1 MMTFAPILRLLALL
15 TGLALSPALA
25 YDAKEISAL
34 RDAQA
39 LADQKDWAAAM
50 ARAQGAGAVG
60 ADVIEWQRLR
70 AGEGLLG
77 DYEAFLARRPDWP
90 GLPYLKAA
98 GEVAVAQ
105 STDPDRVLQ
114 YFGQEAPAKA
124 AGLLALTAA
133 LEAKGRHA
141 DAVEAATQG
150 WTKLK
155 FNAEEQAQLLASYGP
170 DLRVAHE
177 LRLDRILW
185 DGTRADEG
193 ARMLALVGPDWA
205 ALGKARLALRGDK
218 AGASGLVNAV
228 PKALKDDPGLAYD
241 RFLYRMR
248 HDNYSDAAD
257 LILDRSTSAKRLG
270 DPAAWAEKR
279 ADLARILMRKGA
291 SKTAYKVAAS
301 HHLLETDDRGD
312 LEFLSGFLALRK
324 LNDPALAL
332 QHFENLAAGAKTP
345 ISQARAHYWLGRVD
359 EALGDKAKARKA
371 YGKAAQYQTS
381 YYGMLAAEK
390 LGLTLDESLLSN
402 APPSGSWKGAR
413 FAKSSV
419 LEAAVRMAAAGN
431 EQLSARF
438 MLHLG
443 ESLSDADLGTL
454 AGLALNLGHYRS
466 SVLIAKAAT
475 ERGLIF
481 PAAYFP
487 VPDMIPEKLPVS
499 RALALSIARRESEF
513 DPEAR
518 SPAGALG
525 VMQLLPA
532 TAAKVAKDQG
542 IKFSSAK
549 LASDPAY
556 NATLG
561 SAYLKELVDSF
572 GPSVALV
579 ASGYNAGPGRPRGWV
594 SAFGDPRLASTDVV
608 DWVEMIPFTET
619 RTYVMRVV
627 EGVVIY
633 RAKLRGTA
641 GPVNVTEELTGR

>member
-1 MMTFAPILRLLALL
+1 MIKFALPLRVLALL
-15 TGLALSPALA
+15 TGLALTPALA

-34 RDAQA
+34 RDAQG
-39 LADQKDWAAAM
+39 LAIQQDWAEASS
-50 ARAQGAGAVG
+50 RAQGAGAVG

-77 DYEAFLARRPDWP
+77 EYEAFLARRPDWP

-98 GEVAVAQ
+98 GEVAVAR

-114 YFGQEAPAKA
+114 YFGGEAPAKA
-124 AGLLALTAA
+124 AGILALTAA

-141 DAVEAATQG
+141 EAVEAATIG

-155 FNAEEQAQLLASYGP
+155 FTADEQAHLLDTYGP

-185 DGTRADEG
+185 DGNRADEG
-193 ARMLALVGPDWA
+193 ARMLPLVSKDWA
-205 ALGKARLALRGDK
+205 ALGKARLALRADK
-218 AGASGLVNAV
+218 DGVSALVNAV
-228 PKALKDDPGLAYD
+228 PKALKDDPGLAFE
-241 RFLYRMR
+241 RFLFRMR
-248 HDNYSDAAD
+248 HDNYADAAA
-257 LILDRSTSAKRLG
+257 LIVDRSASAQGLG
-270 DPAAWAEKR
+270 DPMAWAAKR
-279 ADLARILMRKGA
+279 ADLARILMRKGEPKSAYRVA
-291 SKTAYKVAAS
+291 SS
-301 HHLLETDDRGD
+301 HHLTDLGDMGD
-312 LEFLSGFLALRK
+312 LEFLSGFIALRK
-324 LNDPALAL
+324 LNDPARAL
-332 QHFENLAAGAKTP
+332 QHFERLAGATTP
-345 ISQARAHYWLGRVD
+345 ISQARAQYWLGRAL
-359 EALGDKAKARKA
+359 EASGDKTTARSA
-371 YGKAAQYQTS
+371 YGKAANYQTS

-402 APPSGSWKGAR
+402 APPAGSWKGAGY
-413 FAKSSV
+413 AKSSV

-443 ESLSDADLGTL
+443 ESLSDAELGTL
-454 AGLALNLGHYRS
+454 AGLALDLGQYRS
-466 SVLIAKAAT
+466 AVLIAKAAT
-475 ERGLIF
+475 ERGLVF
-481 PAAYFP
+481 PGAYFP
-487 VPDMIPEKLPVS
+487 VPDMIPEELPVS

-525 VMQLLPA
+525 LMQMLPS
-532 TAAKVAKDQG
+532 TAAEVAKDQG
-542 IKFSSAK
+542 IKFSKAK

-561 SAYLKELVDSF
+561 AAYLKELVDQF

-594 SAFGDPRLASTDVV
+594 DAFGDPRLASTDVV

-641 GPVNVTEELTGR
+641 GPVNISDELTGR

>member
-1 MMTFAPILRLLALL
+1 MIKFALPLRVLALL
-15 TGLALSPALA
+15 TGLALTPALA

-34 RDAQA
+34 RDAQG
-39 LADQKDWAAAM
+39 LANQQDWAEASS
-50 ARAQGAGAVG
+50 RAQGAGAVG

-98 GEVAVAQ
+98 GEVAVAR

-114 YFGQEAPAKA
+114 YFGGEAPAKA
-124 AGLLALTAA
+124 AGVLALTAA

-141 DAVEAATQG
+141 EAVEVATIG

-155 FNAEEQAQLLASYGP
+155 FTADEQAHLLDTYGP

-185 DGTRADEG
+185 DGNRADEG
-193 ARMLALVGPDWA
+193 ARMLPLVSKDWA
-205 ALGKARLALRGDK
+205 ALGKARLALRADK
-218 AGASGLVNAV
+218 DGVSALVNAV
-228 PKALKDDPGLAYD
+228 PKALKDDPGLAFE
-241 RFLYRMR
+241 RFLFRMR
-248 HDNYSDAAD
+248 HDNYADAAA
-257 LILDRSTSAKRLG
+257 LIVDRSASAQGLG
-270 DPAAWAEKR
+270 DPMAWAAKR
-279 ADLARILMRKGA
+279 ADLARILMRKGEPKSAYRVA
-291 SKTAYKVAAS
+291 ST
-301 HHLLETDDRGD
+301 HHLTDLGDMGD
-312 LEFLSGFLALRK
+312 LEFLSGFIALRK
-324 LNDPALAL
+324 LNDPARAL
-332 QHFENLAAGAKTP
+332 QHFERLAGATTP
-345 ISQARAHYWLGRVD
+345 ISQARAQYWLGRAL
-359 EALGDKAKARKA
+359 EASGDKTTARSA
-371 YGKAAQYQTS
+371 YGKAANYQTS

-390 LGLTLDESLLSN
+390 LGLTLDESLLYN
-402 APPSGSWKGAR
+402 APPAGSWKGAGY
-413 FAKSSV
+413 AKSSV
-419 LEAAVRMAAAGN
+419 LEAAARMAAAGN

-443 ESLSDADLGTL
+443 ESLSDAELGTL
-454 AGLALNLGHYRS
+454 AGLALDLGQYRS
-466 SVLIAKAAT
+466 AVLIAKAAT
-475 ERGLIF
+475 ERGLVF
-481 PAAYFP
+481 PSAYFP
-487 VPDMIPEKLPVS
+487 VPDMIPEALPVS

-525 VMQLLPA
+525 LMQMLPA
-532 TAAKVAKDQG
+532 TAAEVAKDQG
-542 IKFSSAK
+542 IKFSKAK

-561 SAYLKELVDSF
+561 AAYLKELVDQF

-594 SAFGDPRLASTDVV
+594 DAFGDPRLASTDVV

-641 GPVNVTEELTGR
+641 GPVNISDELTGR

>member
-1 MMTFAPILRLLALL
+1 MIKFALPLRVLALL
-15 TGLALSPALA
+15 TGLALTPALA

-34 RDAQA
+34 RDAQG
-39 LADQKDWAAAM
+39 LANQQDWAEASS
-50 ARAQGAGAVG
+50 RAQGAGAVG

-77 DYEAFLARRPDWP
+77 EYEAFLARRPDWP

-98 GEVAVAQ
+98 GEVAVAR

-114 YFGQEAPAKA
+114 YFGGEAPAKA
-124 AGLLALTAA
+124 AGVLALTAA

-141 DAVEAATQG
+141 EAVEVATIG

-155 FNAEEQAQLLASYGP
+155 FTADEQAHLLDTYGP

-185 DGTRADEG
+185 DGNRADEG
-193 ARMLALVGPDWA
+193 ARMLPLVSKDWA
-205 ALGKARLALRGDK
+205 ALGKARLALRADK
-218 AGASGLVNAV
+218 DGVSALVNAV
-228 PKALKDDPGLAYD
+228 PKALKDDPGLAFE
-241 RFLYRMR
+241 RFLFRMR
-248 HDNYSDAAD
+248 HDNYADAAA
-257 LILDRSTSAKRLG
+257 LIVDRSASAQGLG
-270 DPAAWAEKR
+270 DPMAWAAKR
-279 ADLARILMRKGA
+279 ADLARILMRKGEPKSAYRVA
-291 SKTAYKVAAS
+291 ST
-301 HHLLETDDRGD
+301 HHLTDLGDMGD
-312 LEFLSGFLALRK
+312 LEFLSGFIALRK
-324 LNDPALAL
+324 LNDPARAL
-332 QHFENLAAGAKTP
+332 QHFERLAGATTP
-345 ISQARAHYWLGRVD
+345 ISQARAQYWLGRAL
-359 EALGDKAKARKA
+359 EASGDKTKARSA
-371 YGKAAQYQTS
+371 YGKAANYQTS

-402 APPSGSWKGAR
+402 APPAGSWKGAGY
-413 FAKSSV
+413 AKSSV
-419 LEAAVRMAAAGN
+419 LEAAARMAAAGN

-443 ESLSDADLGTL
+443 ESLSDAELGTL
-454 AGLALNLGHYRS
+454 AGLALDLGQYRS
-466 SVLIAKAAT
+466 AVLIAKAAT
-475 ERGLIF
+475 ERGLVF
-481 PAAYFP
+481 PSAYFP
-487 VPDMIPEKLPVS
+487 VPDMIPEALPVS

-525 VMQLLPA
+525 LMQMLPA
-532 TAAKVAKDQG
+532 TAAEVAKDQG
-542 IKFSSAK
+542 IKFSKAK

-561 SAYLKELVDSF
+561 AAYLKELVDQF

-594 SAFGDPRLASTDVV
+594 DAFGDPRLASTDVV

-641 GPVNVTEELTGR
+641 GPVNISDELTGR

>member
-1 MMTFAPILRLLALL
+1 MIKFALPLRVLALL
-15 TGLALSPALA
+15 TGLALTPALA

-34 RDAQA
+34 RDAQG
-39 LADQKDWAAAM
+39 LANQQDWAEASS
-50 ARAQGAGAVG
+50 RAQGAGAVG

-77 DYEAFLARRPDWP
+77 EYEAFLARRPDWP

-98 GEVAVAQ
+98 GEVAVAR

-114 YFGQEAPAKA
+114 YFGGEAPAKA
-124 AGLLALTAA
+124 AGVLALTAA

-141 DAVEAATQG
+141 EAIEVATIG

-155 FNAEEQAQLLASYGP
+155 FTADEQAHLLDTYGP

-185 DGTRADEG
+185 DGNRADEG
-193 ARMLALVGPDWA
+193 ARMLPLVSKDWA
-205 ALGKARLALRGDK
+205 ALGKARLALRADK
-218 AGASGLVNAV
+218 DGVSALVNAV
-228 PKALKDDPGLAYD
+228 PKALKDDPGLAFE
-241 RFLYRMR
+241 RFLFRMR
-248 HDNYSDAAD
+248 HDNYADAAA
-257 LILDRSTSAKRLG
+257 LIVDRSASAQGLG
-270 DPAAWAEKR
+270 DPMAWAAKR
-279 ADLARILMRKGA
+279 ADLARILMRKGEPKSAYRVA
-291 SKTAYKVAAS
+291 ST
-301 HHLLETDDRGD
+301 HHLTDLGDMGD
-312 LEFLSGFLALRK
+312 LEFLSGFIALRK
-324 LNDPALAL
+324 LNDPARAL
-332 QHFENLAAGAKTP
+332 QHFERLAGATTP
-345 ISQARAHYWLGRVD
+345 ISQARAQYWLGRAL
-359 EALGDKAKARKA
+359 EASGDKTKARSA
-371 YGKAAQYQTS
+371 YGKAANYQTS

-402 APPSGSWKGAR
+402 APPAGSWKGAGY
-413 FAKSSV
+413 AKSSV
-419 LEAAVRMAAAGN
+419 LEAAARMAAAGN

-443 ESLSDADLGTL
+443 ESLSDAELGTL
-454 AGLALNLGHYRS
+454 AGLALDLGQYRS
-466 SVLIAKAAT
+466 AVLIAKAAT
-475 ERGLIF
+475 ERGLVF
-481 PAAYFP
+481 PSAYFP
-487 VPDMIPEKLPVS
+487 VPDMIPEALPVS

-525 VMQLLPA
+525 LMQMLPA
-532 TAAKVAKDQG
+532 TAAEVAKDQG
-542 IKFSSAK
+542 IKFSKAK

-561 SAYLKELVDSF
+561 AAYLKELVDQF

-594 SAFGDPRLASTDVV
+594 DAFGDPRLASTDVV

-641 GPVNVTEELTGR
+641 GPVNISDELTGR

>member
-1 MMTFAPILRLLALL
+1 MMKFAPTLRLLAVL
-15 TGLALSPALA
+15 TGLALSPAFA
-25 YDAKEISAL
+25 YDANEISAL
-34 RDAQA
+34 RDAQT
-39 LADQKDWAAAM
+39 LANQQDWAEAT

-98 GEVAVAQ
+98 GEVAVAR
-105 STDPDRVLQ
+105 STDPDRILQ
-114 YFGQEAPAKA
+114 YFDGQAPAKA
-124 AGLLALTAA
+124 AGVLALTAA

-155 FNAEEQAQLLASYGP
+155 FTADEQAQLLATYGP

-185 DGTRADEG
+185 DGARADEG
-193 ARMLALVGPDWA
+193 ARMLPLVPKDWA

-218 AGASGLVNAV
+218 AGAAALVNAV
-228 PKALKDDPGLAYD
+228 PKALKDDPGLAFE
-241 RFLYRMR
+241 RFLFRMR
-248 HDNYSDAAD
+248 HDNYADAAA
-257 LILDRSTSAKRLG
+257 LIVDRSASAQGLG
-270 DPAAWAEKR
+270 DPMAWAAKR
-279 ADLARILMRKGA
+279 ADLARILMRKGEPKSAYRVA
-291 SKTAYKVAAS
+291 ST
-301 HHLLETDDRGD
+301 HHLTDLGDMGD
-312 LEFLSGFLALRK
+312 LEFLSGFIALRK
-324 LNDPALAL
+324 LNDPVRAL
-332 QHFENLAAGAKTP
+332 QHFERLAGATTP
-345 ISQARAHYWLGRVD
+345 ISQARAQYWLGRAL
-359 EALGDKAKARKA
+359 EASGDKTKARSA
-371 YGKAAQYQTS
+371 YGKAANYQTS

-390 LGLTLDESLLSN
+390 LGLTLDESLLYN
-402 APPSGSWKGAR
+402 APPAGSWKGAGY
-413 FAKSSV
+413 AKSSV
-419 LEAAVRMAAAGN
+419 LEAAARMAAAGN

-443 ESLSDADLGTL
+443 ESLSDAELGTL
-454 AGLALNLGHYRS
+454 AGLALDLGQYRS
-466 SVLIAKAAT
+466 AVLIAKAAT
-475 ERGLIF
+475 ERGLVF
-481 PAAYFP
+481 PSAYFP
-487 VPDMIPEKLPVS
+487 VPDMIPESLPVS

-525 VMQLLPA
+525 LMQMLPA
-532 TAAKVAKDQG
+532 TAAEVAKDQG
-542 IKFSSAK
+542 IKFSKAK

-561 SAYLKELVDSF
+561 AAYLKELVDQF

-594 SAFGDPRLASTDVV
+594 DAFGDPRLASTDVV

-641 GPVNVTEELTGR
+641 GPVNISDELTGR

>member
-1 MMTFAPILRLLALL
+1 MIKFALPLRVLALL
-15 TGLALSPALA
+15 TGLALTPALA

-34 RDAQA
+34 RDAQG
-39 LADQKDWAAAM
+39 LAIQQDWAEASS
-50 ARAQGAGAVG
+50 RAQGAGAVG

-77 DYEAFLARRPDWP
+77 EYEAFLARRPDWP

-98 GEVAVAQ
+98 GEVAVAR

-114 YFGQEAPAKA
+114 YFGGEAPAKA
-124 AGLLALTAA
+124 AGILALTAA

-141 DAVEAATQG
+141 EAVEAATIG

-155 FNAEEQAQLLASYGP
+155 FTADEQAHLLDTYGP

-185 DGTRADEG
+185 DGNRADEG
-193 ARMLALVGPDWA
+193 ARMLPLVSKDWA
-205 ALGKARLALRGDK
+205 TLGKARLALRADK
-218 AGASGLVNAV
+218 DGVSALVNAV
-228 PKALKDDPGLAYD
+228 PKALKDDPGLAFE
-241 RFLYRMR
+241 RFLFRMR
-248 HDNYSDAAD
+248 HDNYADAAV
-257 LILDRSTSAKRLG
+257 LIVDRSASAQGLG
-270 DPAAWAEKR
+270 DPMAWAAKR
-279 ADLARILMRKGA
+279 ADLARILMRKGEPKSAYRVA
-291 SKTAYKVAAS
+291 SS
-301 HHLLETDDRGD
+301 HHLTDLGDMGD
-312 LEFLSGFLALRK
+312 LEFLSGFIALRK
-324 LNDPALAL
+324 LNDPARAL
-332 QHFENLAAGAKTP
+332 QHFERLAGATTP
-345 ISQARAHYWLGRVD
+345 ISQARAQYWLGRAL
-359 EALGDKAKARKA
+359 EASGDKTTARSA
-371 YGKAAQYQTS
+371 YGKAANYQTS

-402 APPSGSWKGAR
+402 APPAGSWKGAGY
-413 FAKSSV
+413 AKSSV
-419 LEAAVRMAAAGN
+419 LEAAARMAAAGN

-443 ESLSDADLGTL
+443 ESLSDAELGTL
-454 AGLALNLGHYRS
+454 AGLALDLGQYRS
-466 SVLIAKAAT
+466 AVLIAKAAT
-475 ERGLIF
+475 ERGLVF
-481 PAAYFP
+481 PGAYFP
-487 VPDMIPEKLPVS
+487 VPDMIPEALPVS

-525 VMQLLPA
+525 LMQMLPS
-532 TAAKVAKDQG
+532 TAAEVAKDQG
-542 IKFSSAK
+542 IKFSKAK

-561 SAYLKELVDSF
+561 AAYLKELVDQF

-594 SAFGDPRLASTDVV
+594 DAFGDPRLASTDVV

-641 GPVNVTEELTGR
+641 GAVNISDELTGR

>member
-1 MMTFAPILRLLALL
+1 MIKFALPLRVLALL
-15 TGLALSPALA
+15 TGLALTPALA
-25 YDAKEISAL
+25 YDAKEIIAL
-34 RDAQA
+34 RDAQG
-39 LADQKDWAAAM
+39 LANQQDWAEASS
-50 ARAQGAGAVG
+50 RAQGAGAVG

-98 GEVAVAQ
+98 GEVAVAR

-114 YFGQEAPAKA
+114 YFGGEAPAKA
-124 AGLLALTAA
+124 TGILALTAA

-141 DAVEAATQG
+141 EAVEAATIG

-155 FNAEEQAQLLASYGP
+155 FTADEQAHLLDTYGP

-185 DGTRADEG
+185 DGNRADEG
-193 ARMLALVGPDWA
+193 ARMLPLVSKDWA
-205 ALGKARLALRGDK
+205 ALGKARLALRADK
-218 AGASGLVNAV
+218 DGVSALVNAV
-228 PKALKDDPGLAYD
+228 PKALKDDPGLAFE
-241 RFLYRMR
+241 RFLFRMR
-248 HDNYSDAAD
+248 HDNYADAAA
-257 LILDRSTSAKRLG
+257 LIVDRSASAQGLG
-270 DPAAWAEKR
+270 DPMAWAAKR
-279 ADLARILMRKGA
+279 ADLARILMRKGEPKSAYRVA
-291 SKTAYKVAAS
+291 ST
-301 HHLLETDDRGD
+301 HHLTDLGDMGD
-312 LEFLSGFLALRK
+312 LEFLSGFIALRK
-324 LNDPALAL
+324 LNDPARAL
-332 QHFENLAAGAKTP
+332 QHFERLAGATTP
-345 ISQARAHYWLGRVD
+345 ISQARAQYWLGRAL
-359 EALGDKAKARKA
+359 EASGDKTKARSA
-371 YGKAAQYQTS
+371 YGKAANYQTS

-402 APPSGSWKGAR
+402 APPAGSWKGAGY
-413 FAKSSV
+413 AKSSV
-419 LEAAVRMAAAGN
+419 LEAAARMAAAGN

-443 ESLSDADLGTL
+443 ESLSDAELGTL
-454 AGLALNLGHYRS
+454 AGLALDLGQYRS
-466 SVLIAKAAT
+466 AVLIAKAAT
-475 ERGLIF
+475 ERGLVF
-481 PAAYFP
+481 PSAYFP
-487 VPDMIPEKLPVS
+487 VPDMIPEALPVS

-525 VMQLLPA
+525 LMQMLPA
-532 TAAKVAKDQG
+532 TAAEVAKDQG
-542 IKFSSAK
+542 IKFSKAK

-561 SAYLKELVDSF
+561 AAYLKELVDQF

-594 SAFGDPRLASTDVV
+594 DAFGDPRLASTDVV

-641 GPVNVTEELTGR
+641 GPVNISDELTGR

>member
-1 MMTFAPILRLLALL
+1 MIKFALPLRVLALL
-15 TGLALSPALA
+15 TGLALTPALA
-25 YDAKEISAL
+25 YDAKEIIAL
-34 RDAQA
+34 RDAQG
-39 LADQKDWAAAM
+39 LANQQDWAEASS
-50 ARAQGAGAVG
+50 RAQGAGAVG

-77 DYEAFLARRPDWP
+77 EYEAFLARRPDWP

-98 GEVAVAQ
+98 GEVAVAR

-114 YFGQEAPAKA
+114 YFGGEAPAKA
-124 AGLLALTAA
+124 TGILALTAA

-141 DAVEAATQG
+141 EAVEAATIG

-155 FNAEEQAQLLASYGP
+155 FTADEQAHLLDTYGP

-185 DGTRADEG
+185 DGNRADEG
-193 ARMLALVGPDWA
+193 ARMLPLVSKDWA
-205 ALGKARLALRGDK
+205 ALGKARLALRADK
-218 AGASGLVNAV
+218 DGVSALVNAV
-228 PKALKDDPGLAYD
+228 PKALKDDPGLAFE
-241 RFLYRMR
+241 RFLFRMR
-248 HDNYSDAAD
+248 HDNYADAAA
-257 LILDRSTSAKRLG
+257 LIVDRSASAQGLG
-270 DPAAWAEKR
+270 DPMAWAAKR
-279 ADLARILMRKGA
+279 ADLARILMRKGEPKSAYRVA
-291 SKTAYKVAAS
+291 ST
-301 HHLLETDDRGD
+301 HHLTDLGDMGD
-312 LEFLSGFLALRK
+312 LEFLSGFIALRK
-324 LNDPALAL
+324 LNDPARAL
-332 QHFENLAAGAKTP
+332 QHFERLAGATTP
-345 ISQARAHYWLGRVD
+345 ISQARAQYWLGRAL
-359 EALGDKAKARKA
+359 EASGDKTKARSA
-371 YGKAAQYQTS
+371 YGKAANYQTS

-402 APPSGSWKGAR
+402 APPAGSWKGAA

-419 LEAAVRMAAAGN
+419 LEAAARMAAAGN

-443 ESLSDADLGTL
+443 ESLSDAELGTL
-454 AGLALNLGHYRS
+454 AGLALDLGQYRS
-466 SVLIAKAAT
+466 AVLIAKAAT
-475 ERGLIF
+475 ERGLVF
-481 PAAYFP
+481 PSAYFP
-487 VPDMIPEKLPVS
+487 VPDMIPEALPVS

-525 VMQLLPA
+525 LMQMLPA
-532 TAAKVAKDQG
+532 TAAEVAKDQG
-542 IKFSSAK
+542 IKFSKAK

-561 SAYLKELVDSF
+561 AAYLKELVDQF

-594 SAFGDPRLASTDVV
+594 DAFGDPRLASTDVV

-641 GPVNVTEELTGR
+641 GPVNISDELTGR

>member
-1 MMTFAPILRLLALL
+1 MIKFALPLRVLALL
-15 TGLALSPALA
+15 TGLALTPALA

-34 RDAQA
+34 RDAQG
-39 LADQKDWAAAM
+39 LANQQDWAEASS
-50 ARAQGAGAVG
+50 RAQGAGAVG

-77 DYEAFLARRPDWP
+77 EYEAFLARRPDWP

-98 GEVAVAQ
+98 GEVAVAR

-114 YFGQEAPAKA
+114 YFGGEAPAKA
-124 AGLLALTAA
+124 AGVLALTAA

-141 DAVEAATQG
+141 EAIEVATIG

-155 FNAEEQAQLLASYGP
+155 FTADEQAHLLDTYGP

-185 DGTRADEG
+185 DGNRADEG
-193 ARMLALVGPDWA
+193 ARMLPLVSKDWA
-205 ALGKARLALRGDK
+205 ALGKARLALRADK
-218 AGASGLVNAV
+218 DGVSALVNAV
-228 PKALKDDPGLAYD
+228 PKALKDDPGLAFE
-241 RFLYRMR
+241 RFLFRMR
-248 HDNYSDAAD
+248 HDNYADAAA
-257 LILDRSTSAKRLG
+257 LIIDRSASAQGLG
-270 DPAAWAEKR
+270 DPMAWAAKR
-279 ADLARILMRKGA
+279 ADLARILMRKGEPKSAYRVA
-291 SKTAYKVAAS
+291 ST
-301 HHLLETDDRGD
+301 HHLTDLGDMGD
-312 LEFLSGFLALRK
+312 LEFLSGFIALRK
-324 LNDPALAL
+324 LNDPARAL
-332 QHFENLAAGAKTP
+332 QHFERLAGATTP
-345 ISQARAHYWLGRVD
+345 ISQARAQYWLGRAL
-359 EALGDKAKARKA
+359 EASGDKTKARSA
-371 YGKAAQYQTS
+371 YGKAANYQTS

-402 APPSGSWKGAR
+402 APPAGSWKGAGY
-413 FAKSSV
+413 AKSSV
-419 LEAAVRMAAAGN
+419 LEAAARMAAAGN

-443 ESLSDADLGTL
+443 ESLSDAELGTL
-454 AGLALNLGHYRS
+454 AGLALDLGQYRS
-466 SVLIAKAAT
+466 AVLIAKAAT
-475 ERGLIF
+475 ERGLVF
-481 PAAYFP
+481 PSAYFP
-487 VPDMIPEKLPVS
+487 VPDMIPEALPVS

-525 VMQLLPA
+525 LMQMLPA
-532 TAAKVAKDQG
+532 TAAEVAKDQG
-542 IKFSSAK
+542 IKFSKAK

-561 SAYLKELVDSF
+561 AAYLKELVDQF

-594 SAFGDPRLASTDVV
+594 DAFGDPRLASTDVV

-641 GPVNVTEELTGR
+641 GPVNISDELTGR

>member
-1 MMTFAPILRLLALL
+1 MIKFALPLRVLALL
-15 TGLALSPALA
+15 TGLALTPALA

-34 RDAQA
+34 RDAQG
-39 LADQKDWAAAM
+39 LANQQDWAEASS
-50 ARAQGAGAVG
+50 RAQGAGAVG

-77 DYEAFLARRPDWP
+77 EYEAFLARRPDWP

-98 GEVAVAQ
+98 GEVAVAR

-114 YFGQEAPAKA
+114 YFGGEAPAKA
-124 AGLLALTAA
+124 AGILALTAA

-141 DAVEAATQG
+141 EAVEAATIG

-155 FNAEEQAQLLASYGP
+155 FTADEQAHLLDTYGP

-185 DGTRADEG
+185 DGNRADEG
-193 ARMLALVGPDWA
+193 ARMLPLVSKDWA
-205 ALGKARLALRGDK
+205 ALGKARLALRADK
-218 AGASGLVNAV
+218 DGVSALVNAV
-228 PKALKDDPGLAYD
+228 PKALKDDPGLAFE
-241 RFLYRMR
+241 RFLFRMR
-248 HDNYSDAAD
+248 HDNYADAAA
-257 LILDRSTSAKRLG
+257 LIVDRSASAQGLG
-270 DPAAWAEKR
+270 DPMAWAAKR
-279 ADLARILMRKGA
+279 ADLARILMRKGEPKSAYRVA
-291 SKTAYKVAAS
+291 ST
-301 HHLLETDDRGD
+301 HHLTDLGDMGD
-312 LEFLSGFLALRK
+312 LEFLSGFIALRK
-324 LNDPALAL
+324 LNDPARAL
-332 QHFENLAAGAKTP
+332 QHFERLAGATTP
-345 ISQARAHYWLGRVD
+345 ISQARAQYWLGRAL
-359 EALGDKAKARKA
+359 EASGDKTKARSA
-371 YGKAAQYQTS
+371 YGKAANYQTS

-402 APPSGSWKGAR
+402 APPAGSWKGAGY
-413 FAKSSV
+413 AKSSV
-419 LEAAVRMAAAGN
+419 LEAAARMAAAGN

-443 ESLSDADLGTL
+443 ESLSDAELGTL
-454 AGLALNLGHYRS
+454 AGLALDLGQYRS
-466 SVLIAKAAT
+466 AVLIAKAAT
-475 ERGLIF
+475 ERGLVF
-481 PAAYFP
+481 PSAYFP
-487 VPDMIPEKLPVS
+487 VPDMIPEALPVS

-525 VMQLLPA
+525 LMQMLPA
-532 TAAKVAKDQG
+532 TAAEVAKDQG
-542 IKFSSAK
+542 IKFSKAK

-561 SAYLKELVDSF
+561 AAYLKELVDQF

-594 SAFGDPRLASTDVV
+594 DAFGDPRLASTDVV

-641 GPVNVTEELTGR
+641 GPVNISDELTGR

>member
-1 MMTFAPILRLLALL
+1 MIKFALPLRVLALL
-15 TGLALSPALA
+15 TGLALTPALA

-34 RDAQA
+34 RDAQG
-39 LADQKDWAAAM
+39 LANQQDWAEASS
-50 ARAQGAGAVG
+50 RAQGAGAVG

-98 GEVAVAQ
+98 GEVAVAR

-114 YFGQEAPAKA
+114 YFGGEAPAKA
-124 AGLLALTAA
+124 AGILALTAA

-141 DAVEAATQG
+141 EAVEAATIG

-155 FNAEEQAQLLASYGP
+155 FTADEQAHLLDTYGP

-185 DGTRADEG
+185 DGNRADEG
-193 ARMLALVGPDWA
+193 ARMLPLVSKDWA
-205 ALGKARLALRGDK
+205 ALGKARLALRADK
-218 AGASGLVNAV
+218 DGVSALVNAV
-228 PKALKDDPGLAYD
+228 PKALKDDPGLAFE
-241 RFLYRMR
+241 RFLFRMR
-248 HDNYSDAAD
+248 HDNYADAAA
-257 LILDRSTSAKRLG
+257 LIVDRSASAQGLG
-270 DPAAWAEKR
+270 DPMAWAAKR
-279 ADLARILMRKGA
+279 ADLARILMRKGEPKSAYRVA
-291 SKTAYKVAAS
+291 ST
-301 HHLLETDDRGD
+301 HHLTDLGDMGD
-312 LEFLSGFLALRK
+312 LEFLSGFIALRK
-324 LNDPALAL
+324 LNDPVRAL
-332 QHFENLAAGAKTP
+332 QHFERLAGATTP
-345 ISQARAHYWLGRVD
+345 ISQARAQYWLGRAL
-359 EALGDKAKARKA
+359 EASGDKTKARSA
-371 YGKAAQYQTS
+371 YGKAANYQTS

-390 LGLTLDESLLSN
+390 LGLTLDESLLSD
-402 APPSGSWKGAR
+402 APPAGSWKGAA

-419 LEAAVRMAAAGN
+419 LEAAARMAAAGN

-443 ESLSDADLGTL
+443 ESLSDAELGTL
-454 AGLALNLGHYRS
+454 AGLALDLGQYRS
-466 SVLIAKAAT
+466 AVLIAKAAT
-475 ERGLIF
+475 ERGLVF
-481 PAAYFP
+481 PSAYFP
-487 VPDMIPEKLPVS
+487 VPDMIPESLPVS

-525 VMQLLPA
+525 LMQMLPA
-532 TAAKVAKDQG
+532 TAAEVAKDQG
-542 IKFSSAK
+542 IKFSKAK

-561 SAYLKELVDSF
+561 AAYLKELVDQF

-594 SAFGDPRLASTDVV
+594 DAFGDPRLASTDVV

-641 GPVNVTEELTGR
+641 GPVNISDELTGR

>member
-1 MMTFAPILRLLALL
+1 MIKFALPLRVLALL
-15 TGLALSPALA
+15 TGLALTPALA

-34 RDAQA
+34 RDAQG
-39 LADQKDWAAAM
+39 LANQQDWAEASS
-50 ARAQGAGAVG
+50 RAQGAGAVG

-77 DYEAFLARRPDWP
+77 EYEAFLARRPDWP

-98 GEVAVAQ
+98 GEVAVAR

-114 YFGQEAPAKA
+114 YFGGEAPAKA
-124 AGLLALTAA
+124 AGVLALTAA

-141 DAVEAATQG
+141 EAVEAATIG

-155 FNAEEQAQLLASYGP
+155 FTADEQAHLLDTYGP

-185 DGTRADEG
+185 DGNRADEG
-193 ARMLALVGPDWA
+193 ARMLPLVSKDWA
-205 ALGKARLALRGDK
+205 ALGKARLALRADK
-218 AGASGLVNAV
+218 DGVSALVNAV
-228 PKALKDDPGLAYD
+228 PKALKDDPGLAFE
-241 RFLYRMR
+241 RFLFRMR
-248 HDNYSDAAD
+248 HDNYADAAA
-257 LILDRSTSAKRLG
+257 LIVDRSASAQGLG
-270 DPAAWAEKR
+270 DPMAWAAKR
-279 ADLARILMRKGA
+279 ADLARILMRKGEPKSAYRVA
-291 SKTAYKVAAS
+291 ST
-301 HHLLETDDRGD
+301 HHLTDLGDMGD
-312 LEFLSGFLALRK
+312 LEFLSGFIALRK
-324 LNDPALAL
+324 LNEPARAL
-332 QHFENLAAGAKTP
+332 QHFERLAGATTP
-345 ISQARAHYWLGRVD
+345 ISQARAQYWLGRAL
-359 EALGDKAKARKA
+359 EASGDKTKARSA
-371 YGKAAQYQTS
+371 YGKAANYQTS

-402 APPSGSWKGAR
+402 APPAGSWKGAGY
-413 FAKSSV
+413 AKSSV
-419 LEAAVRMAAAGN
+419 LEAAARMAAAGN

-443 ESLSDADLGTL
+443 ESLSDAELGTL
-454 AGLALNLGHYRS
+454 AGLALDLGQYRS
-466 SVLIAKAAT
+466 AVLIAKAAT
-475 ERGLIF
+475 ERGLVF
-481 PAAYFP
+481 PSAYFP
-487 VPDMIPEKLPVS
+487 VPDMIPEALPVS

-525 VMQLLPA
+525 LMQMLPA
-532 TAAKVAKDQG
+532 TAAEVAKDQG
-542 IKFSSAK
+542 IKFSKAK

-561 SAYLKELVDSF
+561 AAYLKELVDQF

-594 SAFGDPRLASTDVV
+594 DAFGDPRLASTDVV

-641 GPVNVTEELTGR
+641 GPVNISDELTGR

>member
-1 MMTFAPILRLLALL
+1 MIKCALPLRVLALL
-15 TGLALSPALA
+15 TGLALTPALA

-34 RDAQA
+34 RDAQG
-39 LADQKDWAAAM
+39 LAIQQDWAEASS
-50 ARAQGAGAVG
+50 RAQGAGAVG

-77 DYEAFLARRPDWP
+77 EYEAFLARRPDWP

-98 GEVAVAQ
+98 GEVAVAR

-114 YFGQEAPAKA
+114 YFGGEAPAKA
-124 AGLLALTAA
+124 AGILALTAA

-141 DAVEAATQG
+141 EAVEAATIG

-155 FNAEEQAQLLASYGP
+155 FTADEQAHLLDTYGP

-185 DGTRADEG
+185 DGNRADEG
-193 ARMLALVGPDWA
+193 ARMLPLVSKDWA
-205 ALGKARLALRGDK
+205 TLGKARLALRADK
-218 AGASGLVNAV
+218 DGVSALVNAV
-228 PKALKDDPGLAYD
+228 PKALKDDPGLAFE
-241 RFLYRMR
+241 RFLFRMR
-248 HDNYSDAAD
+248 HDNYADAAA
-257 LILDRSTSAKRLG
+257 LIVDRSASAQGLG
-270 DPAAWAEKR
+270 DPMAWAAKR
-279 ADLARILMRKGA
+279 ADLARILMRKGEPKSAYRVA
-291 SKTAYKVAAS
+291 SS
-301 HHLLETDDRGD
+301 HHLTDLGDMGD
-312 LEFLSGFLALRK
+312 LEFLSGFIALRK
-324 LNDPALAL
+324 LNDPARAL
-332 QHFENLAAGAKTP
+332 QHFERLAGATTP
-345 ISQARAHYWLGRVD
+345 ISQARAQYWLGRAL
-359 EALGDKAKARKA
+359 EASGDKTTARSA
-371 YGKAAQYQTS
+371 YGKAANYQTS

-402 APPSGSWKGAR
+402 APPAGSWKGAGY
-413 FAKSSV
+413 AKSSV
-419 LEAAVRMAAAGN
+419 LEAAARMAAAGN

-443 ESLSDADLGTL
+443 ESLSDAELGTL
-454 AGLALNLGHYRS
+454 AGLALDLGQYRS
-466 SVLIAKAAT
+466 AVLIAKAAT
-475 ERGLIF
+475 ERGLVF
-481 PAAYFP
+481 PGAYFP
-487 VPDMIPEKLPVS
+487 VPDMIPEELPVS

-525 VMQLLPA
+525 LMQMLPS
-532 TAAKVAKDQG
+532 TAAEVAKDQG
-542 IKFSSAK
+542 IKFSKAK

-561 SAYLKELVDSF
+561 AAYLKELVDQF

-594 SAFGDPRLASTDVV
+594 DAFGDPRLASTDVV

-641 GPVNVTEELTGR
+641 GAVNISDELTGR

>member
-1 MMTFAPILRLLALL
+1 MIKFALPLRVLALL
-15 TGLALSPALA
+15 TGLALTPALA

-34 RDAQA
+34 RDAQG
-39 LADQKDWAAAM
+39 LANQQDWAEASS
-50 ARAQGAGAVG
+50 RAQGAGAVG

-77 DYEAFLARRPDWP
+77 EYEAFLARRPDWP

-98 GEVAVAQ
+98 GEVAVAR

-114 YFGQEAPAKA
+114 YFGGEAPAKA
-124 AGLLALTAA
+124 AGILALTAA

-141 DAVEAATQG
+141 EAVEAATIG

-155 FNAEEQAQLLASYGP
+155 FTADEQAHLLDTYGP

-185 DGTRADEG
+185 DGNRADEG
-193 ARMLALVGPDWA
+193 ARMLPLVSKDWA
-205 ALGKARLALRGDK
+205 ALGKARLALRADK
-218 AGASGLVNAV
+218 DGVSALVNAV
-228 PKALKDDPGLAYD
+228 PKALKDDPGLAFE
-241 RFLYRMR
+241 RFLFRMR
-248 HDNYSDAAD
+248 HDNYADAAA
-257 LILDRSTSAKRLG
+257 LIVDRSASAQGLG
-270 DPAAWAEKR
+270 DPMAWAAKR
-279 ADLARILMRKGA
+279 ADLARILMRKGEPKSAYRVA
-291 SKTAYKVAAS
+291 ST
-301 HHLLETDDRGD
+301 HHLTDLGDMGD
-312 LEFLSGFLALRK
+312 LEFLSGFIALRK
-324 LNDPALAL
+324 LNDPARAL
-332 QHFENLAAGAKTP
+332 QHFERLAGATTP
-345 ISQARAHYWLGRVD
+345 ISQARAQYWLGRAL
-359 EALGDKAKARKA
+359 EASGDKTKARSA
-371 YGKAAQYQTS
+371 YGKAANYQTS

-402 APPSGSWKGAR
+402 APPAGSWKSAGY
-413 FAKSSV
+413 AKSSV
-419 LEAAVRMAAAGN
+419 LEAAARMAAAGN

-443 ESLSDADLGTL
+443 ESLSDAELGTL
-454 AGLALNLGHYRS
+454 AGLALDLGQYRS
-466 SVLIAKAAT
+466 AVLIAKAAT
-475 ERGLIF
+475 ERGLVF
-481 PAAYFP
+481 PSAYFP
-487 VPDMIPEKLPVS
+487 VPDMIPEALPVS

-525 VMQLLPA
+525 LMQMLPA
-532 TAAKVAKDQG
+532 TAAEVAKDQG
-542 IKFSSAK
+542 IKFSKAK

-561 SAYLKELVDSF
+561 AAYLKELVDQF

-594 SAFGDPRLASTDVV
+594 DAFGDPRLASTDVV

-641 GPVNVTEELTGR
+641 GPVNISDELTGR

>member
-1 MMTFAPILRLLALL
+1 MIKFALPLRVLALL
-15 TGLALSPALA
+15 TSLALTPALA

-34 RDAQA
+34 RDAQG
-39 LADQKDWAAAM
+39 LANQQDWAEASS
-50 ARAQGAGAVG
+50 RAQGAGAVG

-77 DYEAFLARRPDWP
+77 EYEAFLARRPDWP

-98 GEVAVAQ
+98 GEVAVAR
-105 STDPDRVLQ
+105 STDPERVLQ
-114 YFGQEAPAKA
+114 YFADTPPAKA
-124 AGLLALTAA
+124 AGILALTAA

-141 DAVEAATQG
+141 EAVEAATIG

-155 FNAEEQAQLLASYGP
+155 FTADEQAQLLATYGP

-185 DGTRADEG
+185 DGNRADEG
-193 ARMLALVGPDWA
+193 ARMLPLVSKDWA
-205 ALGKARLALRGDK
+205 ALGKARLVLRADK
-218 AGASGLVNAV
+218 DGVSALVNAV
-228 PKALKDDPGLAYD
+228 PKALKDDPGLAFE
-241 RFLYRMR
+241 RFLFRMR
-248 HDNYSDAAD
+248 HDNYADAAA
-257 LILDRSTSAKRLG
+257 LIVDRSASAQGLG
-270 DPAAWAEKR
+270 DPVAWAAKR
-279 ADLARILMRKGA
+279 ADLARILMRKGEPKSAYRVA
-291 SKTAYKVAAS
+291 ST
-301 HHLLETDDRGD
+301 HHLTDLGDMGD
-312 LEFLSGFLALRK
+312 LEFLSGFIALRK
-324 LNDPALAL
+324 LNDPARAL
-332 QHFENLAAGAKTP
+332 QHFERLAGATTP
-345 ISQARAHYWLGRVD
+345 ISQARAQYWLGRAL
-359 EALGDKAKARKA
+359 EASGDKTKARSA
-371 YGKAAQYQTS
+371 YGKAANYQTS

-402 APPSGSWKGAR
+402 APPAGSWKGADY
-413 FAKSSV
+413 AKSSV

-443 ESLSDADLGTL
+443 ESLSDAELGTL
-454 AGLALNLGHYRS
+454 AGLALDLGQYRS
-466 SVLIAKAAT
+466 AVLIAKAAT
-475 ERGLIF
+475 ERGLVF
-481 PAAYFP
+481 PSAYFP
-487 VPDMIPEKLPVS
+487 VPDMIPESLPVS

-525 VMQLLPA
+525 LMQMLPA
-532 TAAKVAKDQG
+532 TAAEVAKDQG
-542 IKFSSAK
+542 IKFSKAK

-561 SAYLKELVDSF
+561 AAYLKELVDQF

-594 SAFGDPRLASTDVV
+594 DAFGDPRLASTDVV

-641 GPVNVTEELTGR
+641 GPVNISDELTGR

>member
-1 MMTFAPILRLLALL
+1 MIKFALPLRVLALL
-15 TGLALSPALA
+15 TGLALTPALA

-34 RDAQA
+34 RDAQG
-39 LADQKDWAAAM
+39 LANQQDWAEASS
-50 ARAQGAGAVG
+50 RAQGAGAVG

-77 DYEAFLARRPDWP
+77 EYEAFLARRPDWP

-98 GEVAVAQ
+98 GEVAVAR

-114 YFGQEAPAKA
+114 YFGGEAPAKA
-124 AGLLALTAA
+124 TGVLALTAA

-141 DAVEAATQG
+141 EAVEAATIG

-155 FNAEEQAQLLASYGP
+155 FTADEQAHLLDTYGP

-185 DGTRADEG
+185 DGNRADEG
-193 ARMLALVGPDWA
+193 ARMLPLVSKDWA
-205 ALGKARLALRGDK
+205 ALGKARLALRADK
-218 AGASGLVNAV
+218 DGVSALVNAV
-228 PKALKDDPGLAYD
+228 PKALKDDPGLAFE
-241 RFLYRMR
+241 RFLFRMR
-248 HDNYSDAAD
+248 HDNYADAAA
-257 LILDRSTSAKRLG
+257 LIVDRSASAQGLG
-270 DPAAWAEKR
+270 DPMAWAAKR
-279 ADLARILMRKGA
+279 ADLARILMRKGEPKSAYRVA
-291 SKTAYKVAAS
+291 ST
-301 HHLLETDDRGD
+301 HHLTDLGDMGD
-312 LEFLSGFLALRK
+312 LEFLSGFIALRK
-324 LNDPALAL
+324 LNDPARAL
-332 QHFENLAAGAKTP
+332 QHFERLAGATTP
-345 ISQARAHYWLGRVD
+345 ISQARAQYWLGRAL
-359 EALGDKAKARKA
+359 EASGDKTKARSA
-371 YGKAAQYQTS
+371 YGKAANYQTS

-402 APPSGSWKGAR
+402 APPAGSWKGAA

-419 LEAAVRMAAAGN
+419 LEAAARMAAAGN

-443 ESLSDADLGTL
+443 ESLSDAELGTL
-454 AGLALNLGHYRS
+454 AGLALDLGQYRS
-466 SVLIAKAAT
+466 AVLIAKAAT
-475 ERGLIF
+475 ERGLVF
-481 PAAYFP
+481 PSAYFP
-487 VPDMIPEKLPVS
+487 VPDMIPEALPVS

-525 VMQLLPA
+525 LMQMLPA
-532 TAAKVAKDQG
+532 TAAEVAKDQG
-542 IKFSSAK
+542 IKFSKAK

-561 SAYLKELVDSF
+561 AAYLKELVDQF

-594 SAFGDPRLASTDVV
+594 DAFGDPRLASTDVV

-641 GPVNVTEELTGR
+641 GPVNISDELTGR

>member
-1 MMTFAPILRLLALL
+1 MIKFALPLRVLALL
-15 TGLALSPALA
+15 TGLALTPALA

-34 RDAQA
+34 RDAQG
-39 LADQKDWAAAM
+39 LANQQDWAEASS
-50 ARAQGAGAVG
+50 RAQGAGAVG

-77 DYEAFLARRPDWP
+77 EYEAFLARRPDWP

-98 GEVAVAQ
+98 GEVAVAR

-114 YFGQEAPAKA
+114 YFGGEAPAKA
-124 AGLLALTAA
+124 AGILALTAA

-141 DAVEAATQG
+141 EAVEVATIG

-155 FNAEEQAQLLASYGP
+155 FTADEQAHLLDTYGP

-185 DGTRADEG
+185 DGNRADEG
-193 ARMLALVGPDWA
+193 ARMLPLVSKDWA
-205 ALGKARLALRGDK
+205 ALGKARLALRADK
-218 AGASGLVNAV
+218 DGVSALVNAV
-228 PKALKDDPGLAYD
+228 PKALKDDPGLAFE
-241 RFLYRMR
+241 RFLFRMR
-248 HDNYSDAAD
+248 HDNYADAAA
-257 LILDRSTSAKRLG
+257 LIVDRSASAQGLG
-270 DPAAWAEKR
+270 DPMAWAAKR
-279 ADLARILMRKGA
+279 ADLARILMRKGEPKSAYRVA
-291 SKTAYKVAAS
+291 ST
-301 HHLLETDDRGD
+301 HHLTDLGDMGD
-312 LEFLSGFLALRK
+312 LEFLSGFIALRK
-324 LNDPALAL
+324 LNDPVRAL
-332 QHFENLAAGAKTP
+332 QHFERLAGATTP
-345 ISQARAHYWLGRVD
+345 ISQARAQYWLGRAL
-359 EALGDKAKARKA
+359 EASGDKTTARSA
-371 YGKAAQYQTS
+371 YGKAANYQTS

-402 APPSGSWKGAR
+402 APPAGSWKGAGY
-413 FAKSSV
+413 AKSSV
-419 LEAAVRMAAAGN
+419 LEAAARMAAAGN

-443 ESLSDADLGTL
+443 ESLSDAELGTL
-454 AGLALNLGHYRS
+454 AGLALDLGQYRS
-466 SVLIAKAAT
+466 AVLIAKAAT
-475 ERGLIF
+475 ERGLVF
-481 PAAYFP
+481 PSAYFP
-487 VPDMIPEKLPVS
+487 VPYMIPEALPVS

-525 VMQLLPA
+525 LMQMLPA
-532 TAAKVAKDQG
+532 TAAEVAKDQG
-542 IKFSSAK
+542 IKFSKAK

-561 SAYLKELVDSF
+561 AAYLKELVDQF

-594 SAFGDPRLASTDVV
+594 DAFGDPRLASTDVV

-641 GPVNVTEELTGR
+641 GPVNISDELTGR

>member
-1 MMTFAPILRLLALL
+1 MIKFALPLRVLALL
-15 TGLALSPALA
+15 TGLALTPALA

-34 RDAQA
+34 RDAQG
-39 LADQKDWAAAM
+39 LANQQDWAEASS
-50 ARAQGAGAVG
+50 RAQGAGAVG

-77 DYEAFLARRPDWP
+77 EYEAFLARRPDWP

-98 GEVAVAQ
+98 GEVAVAR

-114 YFGQEAPAKA
+114 YFGGEAPAKA
-124 AGLLALTAA
+124 TGILALTAA

-141 DAVEAATQG
+141 EAVEAATIG

-155 FNAEEQAQLLASYGP
+155 FTADEQAHLLDTYGP

-185 DGTRADEG
+185 DGNRADEG
-193 ARMLALVGPDWA
+193 ARMLPLVSKDWA
-205 ALGKARLALRGDK
+205 ALGKARLALRADK
-218 AGASGLVNAV
+218 DGVSALVNAV
-228 PKALKDDPGLAYD
+228 PKALKDDPGLAFE
-241 RFLYRMR
+241 RFLFRMR
-248 HDNYSDAAD
+248 HDNYADAAA
-257 LILDRSTSAKRLG
+257 LIIDRSASAQGLG
-270 DPAAWAEKR
+270 DPMAWAAKR
-279 ADLARILMRKGA
+279 ADLARILMRKGEPKNAYRVA
-291 SKTAYKVAAS
+291 ST
-301 HHLLETDDRGD
+301 HHLTDLGDMGD
-312 LEFLSGFLALRK
+312 LEFLSGFIALRK
-324 LNDPALAL
+324 LNDPARAL
-332 QHFENLAAGAKTP
+332 QHFERLAGATTP
-345 ISQARAHYWLGRVD
+345 ISQARAQYWLGRAL
-359 EALGDKAKARKA
+359 EASGDKTKARSA
-371 YGKAAQYQTS
+371 YGKAANYQTS

-402 APPSGSWKGAR
+402 APPAGSWKGAA

-419 LEAAVRMAAAGN
+419 LEAAARMAAAGN

-443 ESLSDADLGTL
+443 ESLSDAELGTL
-454 AGLALNLGHYRS
+454 AGLALDLGQYRS
-466 SVLIAKAAT
+466 AVLIAKAAT
-475 ERGLIF
+475 ERGMVF
-481 PAAYFP
+481 PSAYFP
-487 VPDMIPEKLPVS
+487 VPDMIPEALPVS

-525 VMQLLPA
+525 LMQMLPA
-532 TAAKVAKDQG
+532 TAAEVAKDQG
-542 IKFSSAK
+542 IKFSKAK

-561 SAYLKELVDSF
+561 AAYLKELVDQF

-594 SAFGDPRLASTDVV
+594 DAFGDPRLASTDVV

-641 GPVNVTEELTGR
+641 GPVNISDELTGR

>member
-1 MMTFAPILRLLALL
+1 MIKFALPLRVLALL
-15 TGLALSPALA
+15 TGLALTPALA

-34 RDAQA
+34 RDAQG
-39 LADQKDWAAAM
+39 LANQQDWAEAS

-77 DYEAFLARRPDWP
+77 EYEAFLARRPDWP

-98 GEVAVAQ
+98 GEVAVAR

-114 YFGQEAPAKA
+114 YFGGEAPAKA
-124 AGLLALTAA
+124 AGILALTAA

-141 DAVEAATQG
+141 EAVEAATIG

-155 FNAEEQAQLLASYGP
+155 FTADEQAHLLDTYGP

-185 DGTRADEG
+185 DGNRADEG
-193 ARMLALVGPDWA
+193 ARMLPLVSKDWA
-205 ALGKARLALRGDK
+205 ALGKARLALRADK
-218 AGASGLVNAV
+218 DGVSALVNAV
-228 PKALKDDPGLAYD
+228 PKALKDDPGLAFE
-241 RFLYRMR
+241 RFLFRMR
-248 HDNYSDAAD
+248 HDNYADAAA
-257 LILDRSTSAKRLG
+257 LIIDRSASAQGLG
-270 DPAAWAEKR
+270 DPMAWAAKR
-279 ADLARILMRKGA
+279 ADLARILMRKGEPKSAYRVA
-291 SKTAYKVAAS
+291 ST
-301 HHLLETDDRGD
+301 HHLTDLGDMGD
-312 LEFLSGFLALRK
+312 LEFLSGFIALRK
-324 LNDPALAL
+324 LNDPARAL
-332 QHFENLAAGAKTP
+332 QHFERLAGATTP
-345 ISQARAHYWLGRVD
+345 ISQARAQYWLGRAL
-359 EALGDKAKARKA
+359 EASGDKTKARSA
-371 YGKAAQYQTS
+371 YGKAANYQTS

-402 APPSGSWKGAR
+402 APPAGSWKGAGY
-413 FAKSSV
+413 AKSSV
-419 LEAAVRMAAAGN
+419 LEAAARMAAAGN

-443 ESLSDADLGTL
+443 ESLSDAELGTL
-454 AGLALNLGHYRS
+454 AGLALDLGQYRS
-466 SVLIAKAAT
+466 AVLIAKAAT
-475 ERGLIF
+475 ERGLVF
-481 PAAYFP
+481 PSAYFP
-487 VPDMIPEKLPVS
+487 VPDMIPEALPVS

-525 VMQLLPA
+525 LMQMLPA
-532 TAAKVAKDQG
+532 TAAEVAKDQG
-542 IKFSSAK
+542 IKFSKAK

-561 SAYLKELVDSF
+561 AAYLKELVDQF

-594 SAFGDPRLASTDVV
+594 DAFGDPRLASTDVV

-641 GPVNVTEELTGR
+641 GPVNISDELTGR

>member
-1 MMTFAPILRLLALL
+1 MIKFALPLRVLALL
-15 TGLALSPALA
+15 TGLALTPALA

-34 RDAQA
+34 RDAQG
-39 LADQKDWAAAM
+39 LAIQQDWAEASS
-50 ARAQGAGAVG
+50 RAQGAGAVG

-77 DYEAFLARRPDWP
+77 EYEAFLARRPDWP

-98 GEVAVAQ
+98 GEVAVAR

-114 YFGQEAPAKA
+114 YFGGEAPAKA
-124 AGLLALTAA
+124 AGILALTAA

-141 DAVEAATQG
+141 EAVEAATIG

-155 FNAEEQAQLLASYGP
+155 FTADEQAHLLDTYGP

-185 DGTRADEG
+185 DGNRADEG
-193 ARMLALVGPDWA
+193 ARMLPLVSKDWA
-205 ALGKARLALRGDK
+205 TLGKARLALRADK
-218 AGASGLVNAV
+218 DGVSALVNAV
-228 PKALKDDPGLAYD
+228 PKALKDDPGLAFE
-241 RFLYRMR
+241 RFLFRMR
-248 HDNYSDAAD
+248 HDNYADAAA
-257 LILDRSTSAKRLG
+257 LIVDRSASAQGLG
-270 DPAAWAEKR
+270 DPMAWAAKR
-279 ADLARILMRKGA
+279 ADLARILMRKGEPKSAYRVA
-291 SKTAYKVAAS
+291 SS
-301 HHLLETDDRGD
+301 HHLTDLGDMGD
-312 LEFLSGFLALRK
+312 LEFLSGFIALRK
-324 LNDPALAL
+324 LNDPARAL
-332 QHFENLAAGAKTP
+332 QHFERLAGATTP
-345 ISQARAHYWLGRVD
+345 ISQARAQYWLGRAL
-359 EALGDKAKARKA
+359 EASGDKTTARSA
-371 YGKAAQYQTS
+371 YGKAANYQTS

-402 APPSGSWKGAR
+402 APPAGSWKGAGY
-413 FAKSSV
+413 AKSSV

-443 ESLSDADLGTL
+443 ESLSDAELGTL
-454 AGLALNLGHYRS
+454 AGLALDLGQYRS
-466 SVLIAKAAT
+466 AVLIAKAAT
-475 ERGLIF
+475 ERGLVF
-481 PAAYFP
+481 PGAYFP
-487 VPDMIPEKLPVS
+487 VPDMIPEELPVS

-525 VMQLLPA
+525 LMQMLPS
-532 TAAKVAKDQG
+532 TAAEVAKDQG
-542 IKFSSAK
+542 IKFSKAK

-561 SAYLKELVDSF
+561 AAYLKELVDQF

-594 SAFGDPRLASTDVV
+594 DAFGDPRLASTDVV

-641 GPVNVTEELTGR
+641 GAVNISDELTGR

>member
-1 MMTFAPILRLLALL
+1 MIKFALPLRVLALL
-15 TGLALSPALA
+15 TGLALTPALA

-34 RDAQA
+34 RDAQG
-39 LADQKDWAAAM
+39 LAIQQDWAEASS
-50 ARAQGAGAVG
+50 RAQGAGAVG

-77 DYEAFLARRPDWP
+77 EYEAFLARRPDWP

-98 GEVAVAQ
+98 GEVAVAR

-114 YFGQEAPAKA
+114 YFGGEAPAKA
-124 AGLLALTAA
+124 AGVLALTAA

-141 DAVEAATQG
+141 EAVEAATIG

-155 FNAEEQAQLLASYGP
+155 FTADEQAHLLDTYGP

-185 DGTRADEG
+185 DGNRADEG
-193 ARMLALVGPDWA
+193 ARMLPLVSKDWA
-205 ALGKARLALRGDK
+205 TLGKARLALRADK
-218 AGASGLVNAV
+218 DGVSALVNAV
-228 PKALKDDPGLAYD
+228 PKALKDDPGLAFE
-241 RFLYRMR
+241 RFLFRMR
-248 HDNYSDAAD
+248 HDNYADAAA
-257 LILDRSTSAKRLG
+257 LIVDRSASAQGLG
-270 DPAAWAEKR
+270 DPMAWAAKR
-279 ADLARILMRKGA
+279 ADLARILMRKGEPKSAYRVA
-291 SKTAYKVAAS
+291 SS
-301 HHLLETDDRGD
+301 HHLTDLGDMGD
-312 LEFLSGFLALRK
+312 LEFLSGFIALRK
-324 LNDPALAL
+324 LNDPARAL
-332 QHFENLAAGAKTP
+332 QHFERLAGATTP
-345 ISQARAHYWLGRVD
+345 ISQARAQYWLGRAL
-359 EALGDKAKARKA
+359 EASGDKTTARSA
-371 YGKAAQYQTS
+371 YGKAANYQTS

-402 APPSGSWKGAR
+402 APPAGSWKGAGY
-413 FAKSSV
+413 AKSSV

-443 ESLSDADLGTL
+443 ESLSDAELGTL
-454 AGLALNLGHYRS
+454 AGLALDLGQYRS
-466 SVLIAKAAT
+466 AVLIAKAAT
-475 ERGLIF
+475 ERGLVF
-481 PAAYFP
+481 PGAYFP
-487 VPDMIPEKLPVS
+487 VPDMIPEELPVS

-525 VMQLLPA
+525 LMQMLPA
-532 TAAKVAKDQG
+532 TAAEVAKDQG
-542 IKFSSAK
+542 IKFSKAK

-561 SAYLKELVDSF
+561 AAYLKELVDQF

-594 SAFGDPRLASTDVV
+594 DAFGDPRLASTDVV

-641 GPVNVTEELTGR
+641 GPVNNSDELTGR

>member
-1 MMTFAPILRLLALL
+1 MIKFALPLRVLALL
-15 TGLALSPALA
+15 TGLALTPALA

-34 RDAQA
+34 RDAQG
-39 LADQKDWAAAM
+39 LANQQDWAEASS
-50 ARAQGAGAVG
+50 RAQGAGAVG

-77 DYEAFLARRPDWP
+77 EYEAFLARRPDWP

-98 GEVAVAQ
+98 GEVAVAR

-114 YFGQEAPAKA
+114 YFGGEAPAKA
-124 AGLLALTAA
+124 TGILALTAA

-141 DAVEAATQG
+141 EAVEAATIG

-155 FNAEEQAQLLASYGP
+155 FTADEQAHLLDTYGP

-185 DGTRADEG
+185 DGNRADEG
-193 ARMLALVGPDWA
+193 ARMLPLVSKDWA
-205 ALGKARLALRGDK
+205 ALGKARLALRADK
-218 AGASGLVNAV
+218 DGVSALVNAV
-228 PKALKDDPGLAYD
+228 PKALKDDPGLAFE
-241 RFLYRMR
+241 RFLFRMR
-248 HDNYSDAAD
+248 HDNYADAAA
-257 LILDRSTSAKRLG
+257 LIVDRSASAQGLG
-270 DPAAWAEKR
+270 DPMAWAAKR
-279 ADLARILMRKGA
+279 ADLARILMRKGEPKSAYRVA
-291 SKTAYKVAAS
+291 ST
-301 HHLLETDDRGD
+301 HHLTDLGDMGD
-312 LEFLSGFLALRK
+312 LEFLSGFIALRK
-324 LNDPALAL
+324 LNDPARAL
-332 QHFENLAAGAKTP
+332 QHFERLAGATTP
-345 ISQARAHYWLGRVD
+345 ISQARAQYWLGRAL
-359 EALGDKAKARKA
+359 EASGDKTKARSA
-371 YGKAAQYQTS
+371 YGKAANYQTS

-402 APPSGSWKGAR
+402 APPAGSWKGAGY
-413 FAKSSV
+413 AKSSV
-419 LEAAVRMAAAGN
+419 LEAAARMAAAGN
-431 EQLSARF
+431 AQLSARF

-443 ESLSDADLGTL
+443 ESLSDAELGTL
-454 AGLALNLGHYRS
+454 AGLALDLGQYRS
-466 SVLIAKAAT
+466 AVLIAKAAT
-475 ERGLIF
+475 ERGLVF
-481 PAAYFP
+481 PSAYFP
-487 VPDMIPEKLPVS
+487 VPDMIPESLPVS

-525 VMQLLPA
+525 LMQMLPA
-532 TAAKVAKDQG
+532 TAAEVAKDQG
-542 IKFSSAK
+542 LKFSKAK

-561 SAYLKELVDSF
+561 AAYLKELVDQF

-594 SAFGDPRLASTDVV
+594 DAFGDPRLASTDVV
-608 DWVEMIPFTET
+608 EWVEMIPFTET

-641 GPVNVTEELTGR
+641 GPVNISDELTGR

>member
-1 MMTFAPILRLLALL
+1 MIKFALPLRVLALL
-15 TGLALSPALA
+15 TGLALTPALA

-34 RDAQA
+34 RDAQG
-39 LADQKDWAAAM
+39 LANQQDWAEASS
-50 ARAQGAGAVG
+50 RAQGAGAVG

-98 GEVAVAQ
+98 GEVAVAR

-114 YFGQEAPAKA
+114 YFGGEAPAKA
-124 AGLLALTAA
+124 AGVLALTAA

-141 DAVEAATQG
+141 EAVEAATIG

-155 FNAEEQAQLLASYGP
+155 FTADEQAHLLDTYGP

-185 DGTRADEG
+185 DGNRADEG
-193 ARMLALVGPDWA
+193 ARMLPLVSKDWA
-205 ALGKARLALRGDK
+205 ALGKARLALRADK
-218 AGASGLVNAV
+218 DGVSALVNAV
-228 PKALKDDPGLAYD
+228 PKALKDDPGLAFE
-241 RFLYRMR
+241 RFLFRMR
-248 HDNYSDAAD
+248 HDNYADAAA
-257 LILDRSTSAKRLG
+257 LIVDRSASAQGLG
-270 DPAAWAEKR
+270 DPMAWAAKR
-279 ADLARILMRKGA
+279 ADLARILMRKGEPKSAYRVA
-291 SKTAYKVAAS
+291 ST
-301 HHLLETDDRGD
+301 HHLTDLGDMGD
-312 LEFLSGFLALRK
+312 LEFLSGFIALRK
-324 LNDPALAL
+324 LNDPVRAL
-332 QHFENLAAGAKTP
+332 QHFERLAGATTP
-345 ISQARAHYWLGRVD
+345 ISQARAQYWLGRAL
-359 EALGDKAKARKA
+359 EASGDKTTARSA
-371 YGKAAQYQTS
+371 YGKAANYQTS

-402 APPSGSWKGAR
+402 APPAGSWKGAGY
-413 FAKSSV
+413 AKSSV
-419 LEAAVRMAAAGN
+419 LEAAARMAAAGN

-443 ESLSDADLGTL
+443 ESLSDAELGTL
-454 AGLALNLGHYRS
+454 AGLALDLGQYRS
-466 SVLIAKAAT
+466 AVLIAKAAT
-475 ERGLIF
+475 ERGLVF
-481 PAAYFP
+481 PSAYFP
-487 VPDMIPEKLPVS
+487 VPDMIPESLPVS

-525 VMQLLPA
+525 LMQMLPA
-532 TAAKVAKDQG
+532 TAAEVAKDQG
-542 IKFSSAK
+542 IKFSKAK

-561 SAYLKELVDSF
+561 AAYLKELVDQF

-594 SAFGDPRLASTDVV
+594 DAFGDPRLASTDVV

-641 GPVNVTEELTGR
+641 GPVNISDELTGR

>member
-1 MMTFAPILRLLALL
+1 MIKFALPLRVLALL
-15 TGLALSPALA
+15 TGLALTPALA

-34 RDAQA
+34 RDAQG
-39 LADQKDWAAAM
+39 LAIQQDWAEASS
-50 ARAQGAGAVG
+50 RAQGAGAVG

-77 DYEAFLARRPDWP
+77 EYEAFLARRPDWP

-98 GEVAVAQ
+98 GEVAVAR

-114 YFGQEAPAKA
+114 YFGGEAPAKA
-124 AGLLALTAA
+124 AGILALTAA

-141 DAVEAATQG
+141 EAVEAATIG

-155 FNAEEQAQLLASYGP
+155 FTADEQAHLLDTYGP

-185 DGTRADEG
+185 DGNRADEG
-193 ARMLALVGPDWA
+193 ARMLPLVSKDWA
-205 ALGKARLALRGDK
+205 ALGKARLALRADK
-218 AGASGLVNAV
+218 DGVSALVNAV
-228 PKALKDDPGLAYD
+228 PKALKDDPGLAFE
-241 RFLYRMR
+241 RFLFRMR
-248 HDNYSDAAD
+248 HDNYADAAA
-257 LILDRSTSAKRLG
+257 LIVDRSASAQGLG
-270 DPAAWAEKR
+270 DPMAWAAKR
-279 ADLARILMRKGA
+279 ADLARILMRKGEPKSAYRVA
-291 SKTAYKVAAS
+291 ST
-301 HHLLETDDRGD
+301 HHLTDLGDMGD
-312 LEFLSGFLALRK
+312 LEFLSGFIALRK
-324 LNDPALAL
+324 LNDPARAL
-332 QHFENLAAGAKTP
+332 QHFERLAGATTP
-345 ISQARAHYWLGRVD
+345 ISQARAQYWLGRAL
-359 EALGDKAKARKA
+359 EASGDKTTARSA
-371 YGKAAQYQTS
+371 YGKAANYQTS

-402 APPSGSWKGAR
+402 APPAGSWKGAGY
-413 FAKSSV
+413 AKSSV
-419 LEAAVRMAAAGN
+419 LEAAARMAAAGN

-443 ESLSDADLGTL
+443 ESLSDAELGTL
-454 AGLALNLGHYRS
+454 AGLALDLGQYRS
-466 SVLIAKAAT
+466 AVLIAKAAT
-475 ERGLIF
+475 ERGLVF
-481 PAAYFP
+481 PGAYFP
-487 VPDMIPEKLPVS
+487 VPDMIPEELPVS

-525 VMQLLPA
+525 LMQMLPA
-532 TAAKVAKDQG
+532 TAAEVAKDQG
-542 IKFSSAK
+542 IKFSKAK

-561 SAYLKELVDSF
+561 AAYLKELVDQF

-594 SAFGDPRLASTDVV
+594 DAFGDPRLASTDVV

-641 GPVNVTEELTGR
+641 GAVNISDELTGR

>member
-1 MMTFAPILRLLALL
+1 MMKFALPLRVLALL
-15 TGLALSPALA
+15 TSFALTPALA

-34 RDAQA
+34 RDAQG
-39 LADQKDWAAAM
+39 LANQQDWAEAS

-77 DYEAFLARRPDWP
+77 EYETFLARRSDWP

-98 GEVAVAQ
+98 GEVAVAR
-105 STDPDRVLQ
+105 SNDPDRVLQ
-114 YFGQEAPAKA
+114 YFGGEAPAKA
-124 AGLLALTAA
+124 AGVLALTAA
-133 LEAKGRHA
+133 LEATGRHA
-141 DAVEAATQG
+141 EAVEAATIG

-155 FNAEEQAQLLASYGP
+155 FTADEQAHLLDTYGP

-185 DGTRADEG
+185 DGNRADEG
-193 ARMLALVGPDWA
+193 ARMLPLVSKDWA
-205 ALGKARLALRGDK
+205 ALGKARLALRADK
-218 AGASGLVNAV
+218 DGVSALVNAV
-228 PKALKDDPGLAYD
+228 PEALKDDPGLAFE
-241 RFLYRMR
+241 RFLFRMR
-248 HDNYSDAAD
+248 HDNYADAAA
-257 LILDRSTSAKRLG
+257 LIVDRSASAQGLG
-270 DPAAWAEKR
+270 DPVAWAAKR
-279 ADLARILMRKGA
+279 ADLARILMRKGEPKSAYRVA
-291 SKTAYKVAAS
+291 ST
-301 HHLLETDDRGD
+301 HHLTDLGDMGD
-312 LEFLSGFLALRK
+312 LEFLSGFIALRK
-324 LNDPALAL
+324 LNDPARAL
-332 QHFENLAAGAKTP
+332 QHFERLAGATTP
-345 ISQARAHYWLGRVD
+345 ISQARAQYWLGRAL
-359 EALGDKAKARKA
+359 EATGDKTKARSA
-371 YGKAAQYQTS
+371 YGKAANYQTS

-402 APPSGSWKGAR
+402 APPAGSWKGADY
-413 FAKSSV
+413 AKSSV

-443 ESLSDADLGTL
+443 ESLSDAELGTL
-454 AGLALNLGHYRS
+454 AGLALDLGQYRS
-466 SVLIAKAAT
+466 AVLIAKAAT
-475 ERGLIF
+475 ERGLVL
-481 PAAYFP
+481 PSAYFP
-487 VPDMIPEKLPVS
+487 VPDMIPEALPVS

-525 VMQLLPA
+525 LMQMLPA
-532 TAAKVAKDQG
+532 TAAQVAKDQG
-542 IKFSSAK
+542 IKYSEAK

-561 SAYLKELVDSF
+561 AAYLKELVDQF

-594 SAFGDPRLASTDVV
+594 GAFGDPRLASTDVV

-641 GPVNVTEELTGR
+641 GPVNISGELTGR

>member
-1 MMTFAPILRLLALL
+1 MIKFALPLRVLALL
-15 TGLALSPALA
+15 TGLALTPALA

-34 RDAQA
+34 RDAQG
-39 LADQKDWAAAM
+39 LANQQDWAEASS
-50 ARAQGAGAVG
+50 RAQGAGAVG

-77 DYEAFLARRPDWP
+77 EYEAFLARRPDWP

-98 GEVAVAQ
+98 GEVAVAR

-114 YFGQEAPAKA
+114 YFGGEAPAKA
-124 AGLLALTAA
+124 TGILALTAA

-141 DAVEAATQG
+141 EAVEAATIG

-155 FNAEEQAQLLASYGP
+155 FTADEQAHLLDTYGP

-185 DGTRADEG
+185 DGNRADEG
-193 ARMLALVGPDWA
+193 ARMLPLVSKDWA
-205 ALGKARLALRGDK
+205 ALGKARLALRADK
-218 AGASGLVNAV
+218 DGVSALVNAV
-228 PKALKDDPGLAYD
+228 PKALKDDPGLAFE
-241 RFLYRMR
+241 RFLFRMR
-248 HDNYSDAAD
+248 HDNYADAAA
-257 LILDRSTSAKRLG
+257 LIVDRSVSVQGLG
-270 DPAAWAEKR
+270 DPMAWAAKR
-279 ADLARILMRKGA
+279 ADLARILMRKGEPKSAYRVA
-291 SKTAYKVAAS
+291 ST
-301 HHLLETDDRGD
+301 HHLTDLGDMGD
-312 LEFLSGFLALRK
+312 LEFLSGFIALRK
-324 LNDPALAL
+324 LNDPARAL
-332 QHFENLAAGAKTP
+332 QHFERLAGATTP
-345 ISQARAHYWLGRVD
+345 ISQARAQYWLGRAL
-359 EALGDKAKARKA
+359 EASGDKTKARSA
-371 YGKAAQYQTS
+371 YGKAANYQTS

-402 APPSGSWKGAR
+402 APPAGSWKGAGY
-413 FAKSSV
+413 AKSSV
-419 LEAAVRMAAAGN
+419 LEAAARMAAAGN

-443 ESLSDADLGTL
+443 ESLSDAELGTL
-454 AGLALNLGHYRS
+454 AGLALDLGQYRS
-466 SVLIAKAAT
+466 AVLIAKAAT
-475 ERGLIF
+475 ERGMVF
-481 PAAYFP
+481 PSAYFP
-487 VPDMIPEKLPVS
+487 VPDMIPEALPVS

-525 VMQLLPA
+525 LMQMLPA
-532 TAAKVAKDQG
+532 TAAEVAKDQG
-542 IKFSSAK
+542 IKFSKAK

-561 SAYLKELVDSF
+561 AAYLKELVDQF

-594 SAFGDPRLASTDVV
+594 DAFGDPRLASTDVV

-641 GPVNVTEELTGR
+641 GPVNISDELTGR

>member
-1 MMTFAPILRLLALL
+1 MIKCALPLRVLALL
-15 TGLALSPALA
+15 TGLALTPALA

-34 RDAQA
+34 RDAQG
-39 LADQKDWAAAM
+39 LAIQQDWAEASS
-50 ARAQGAGAVG
+50 RAQGAGAVG

-98 GEVAVAQ
+98 GEVAVAR

-114 YFGQEAPAKA
+114 YFGGEAPAKA
-124 AGLLALTAA
+124 AGILALTAA

-141 DAVEAATQG
+141 EAVEAATIG

-155 FNAEEQAQLLASYGP
+155 FTADEQAHLLDTYGP

-185 DGTRADEG
+185 DGNRADEG
-193 ARMLALVGPDWA
+193 ARMLPLVSKDWA
-205 ALGKARLALRGDK
+205 TLGKARLALRADK
-218 AGASGLVNAV
+218 DGVSALVNAV
-228 PKALKDDPGLAYD
+228 PKALKDDPGLAFE
-241 RFLYRMR
+241 RFLFRMR
-248 HDNYSDAAD
+248 HDNYADAAA
-257 LILDRSTSAKRLG
+257 LIVDRSASAQGLG
-270 DPAAWAEKR
+270 DPMAWAAKR
-279 ADLARILMRKGA
+279 ADLARILMRKGEPKSAYRVA
-291 SKTAYKVAAS
+291 SS
-301 HHLLETDDRGD
+301 HHLTDLGDMGD
-312 LEFLSGFLALRK
+312 LEFLSGFIALRK
-324 LNDPALAL
+324 LNDPARAL
-332 QHFENLAAGAKTP
+332 QHFERLAGATTP
-345 ISQARAHYWLGRVD
+345 ISQARAQYWLGRAL
-359 EALGDKAKARKA
+359 EASGDKTTARSA
-371 YGKAAQYQTS
+371 YGKAANYQTS

-402 APPSGSWKGAR
+402 APPAGSWKGAGY
-413 FAKSSV
+413 AKSSV

-443 ESLSDADLGTL
+443 ESLSDAELGTL
-454 AGLALNLGHYRS
+454 AGLALDLGQYRS
-466 SVLIAKAAT
+466 AVLIAKAAT
-475 ERGLIF
+475 ERGLVF
-481 PAAYFP
+481 PGAYFP
-487 VPDMIPEKLPVS
+487 VPDMIPEELPVS

-525 VMQLLPA
+525 LMQMLPA
-532 TAAKVAKDQG
+532 TAAEVAKDQG
-542 IKFSSAK
+542 IKFSKAK

-561 SAYLKELVDSF
+561 AAYLKELVDQF

-594 SAFGDPRLASTDVV
+594 DAFGDPRLASTDVV

-641 GPVNVTEELTGR
+641 GAVNISDELTGR

>member
-1 MMTFAPILRLLALL
+1 MIKFALPLRVLALL
-15 TGLALSPALA
+15 TGLALTPALA

-34 RDAQA
+34 RDAQG
-39 LADQKDWAAAM
+39 LANQQDWAEASS
-50 ARAQGAGAVG
+50 RAQGAGAVG

-77 DYEAFLARRPDWP
+77 EYEAFLARRPDWP

-98 GEVAVAQ
+98 GEVAVAR

-114 YFGQEAPAKA
+114 YFGGEAPAKA
-124 AGLLALTAA
+124 TGILALTAA

-141 DAVEAATQG
+141 EAVEAATIG

-155 FNAEEQAQLLASYGP
+155 FTADEQAHLLDTYGP

-185 DGTRADEG
+185 DGNRADEG
-193 ARMLALVGPDWA
+193 ARMLPLVSKDWA
-205 ALGKARLALRGDK
+205 ALGKARLALRADK
-218 AGASGLVNAV
+218 DGVSALVNAV
-228 PKALKDDPGLAYD
+228 PKALKDDPGLAFE
-241 RFLYRMR
+241 RFLFRMR
-248 HDNYSDAAD
+248 HDNYADAAA
-257 LILDRSTSAKRLG
+257 LIVDRSASAQGLG
-270 DPAAWAEKR
+270 DPMAWAAKR
-279 ADLARILMRKGA
+279 ADLARILMRKGEPKSAYRVA
-291 SKTAYKVAAS
+291 ST
-301 HHLLETDDRGD
+301 HHLTDLGDMGD
-312 LEFLSGFLALRK
+312 LEFLSGFIALRK
-324 LNDPALAL
+324 LNDPARAL
-332 QHFENLAAGAKTP
+332 QHFERLAGATTP
-345 ISQARAHYWLGRVD
+345 ISQARAQYWLGRAL
-359 EALGDKAKARKA
+359 EASGDKTKARSA
-371 YGKAAQYQTS
+371 YGKAANYQTS

-402 APPSGSWKGAR
+402 APPAGSWKGAGY
-413 FAKSSV
+413 AKSSV
-419 LEAAVRMAAAGN
+419 LEAAARMAAAGN

-443 ESLSDADLGTL
+443 ESLSDAELGTL
-454 AGLALNLGHYRS
+454 AGLALDLGQYRS
-466 SVLIAKAAT
+466 AVLIAKAAT
-475 ERGLIF
+475 ERGLVF
-481 PAAYFP
+481 PSAYFP
-487 VPDMIPEKLPVS
+487 VPDMIPEALPVS

-525 VMQLLPA
+525 LMQMLPA
-532 TAAKVAKDQG
+532 TAAEVAKDQG
-542 IKFSSAK
+542 IKFSKAK

-561 SAYLKELVDSF
+561 AAYLKELVDQF

-594 SAFGDPRLASTDVV
+594 DAFGDPRLASTDVV

-641 GPVNVTEELTGR
+641 GPVNISDELTGR

>member
-1 MMTFAPILRLLALL
+1 MIKFALPLRVLALL
-15 TGLALSPALA
+15 TGLALTPALA
-25 YDAKEISAL
+25 YDAKEIIAL
-34 RDAQA
+34 RDAQG
-39 LADQKDWAAAM
+39 LANQQDWAEASS
-50 ARAQGAGAVG
+50 RAQGAGAVG

-77 DYEAFLARRPDWP
+77 EYEAFLARRPDWP

-98 GEVAVAQ
+98 GEVAVAR

-114 YFGQEAPAKA
+114 YFGGEAPAKA
-124 AGLLALTAA
+124 AGILALTAA

-141 DAVEAATQG
+141 EAVEAATIG

-155 FNAEEQAQLLASYGP
+155 FTADEQAHLLDTYGP

-185 DGTRADEG
+185 DGNRADEG
-193 ARMLALVGPDWA
+193 ARMLPLVSKDWA
-205 ALGKARLALRGDK
+205 ALGKARLALRADK
-218 AGASGLVNAV
+218 DGVSALVNAV
-228 PKALKDDPGLAYD
+228 PKALKDDPGLAFE
-241 RFLYRMR
+241 RFLFRMR
-248 HDNYSDAAD
+248 HDNYADAAA
-257 LILDRSTSAKRLG
+257 LIVDRSASAQGLG
-270 DPAAWAEKR
+270 DPMAWAAKR
-279 ADLARILMRKGA
+279 ADLARILMRKGEPKSAYRVA
-291 SKTAYKVAAS
+291 ST
-301 HHLLETDDRGD
+301 HHLTDLGDMGD
-312 LEFLSGFLALRK
+312 LEFLSGFIALRK
-324 LNDPALAL
+324 LNDPARAL
-332 QHFENLAAGAKTP
+332 QHFERLAGATTP
-345 ISQARAHYWLGRVD
+345 ISQARAQYWLGRAL
-359 EALGDKAKARKA
+359 EASGDKTKARSA
-371 YGKAAQYQTS
+371 YGKAANYQTS

-402 APPSGSWKGAR
+402 APPAGSWKGAGY
-413 FAKSSV
+413 AKSSV
-419 LEAAVRMAAAGN
+419 LEAAARMAAAGN

-443 ESLSDADLGTL
+443 ESLSDAELGTL
-454 AGLALNLGHYRS
+454 AGLALDLGQYRS
-466 SVLIAKAAT
+466 AVLIAKAAT
-475 ERGLIF
+475 ERGLVF
-481 PAAYFP
+481 PSAYFP
-487 VPDMIPEKLPVS
+487 VPDMIPEALPVS

-525 VMQLLPA
+525 LMQMLPA
-532 TAAKVAKDQG
+532 TAAEVAKDQG
-542 IKFSSAK
+542 IKFSKAK

-561 SAYLKELVDSF
+561 AAYLKELVDQF

-594 SAFGDPRLASTDVV
+594 DAFGDPRLASTDVV

-641 GPVNVTEELTGR
+641 GPVNISDELTGR

>member
-1 MMTFAPILRLLALL
+1 MMKFALPLRVLALL
-15 TGLALSPALA
+15 TSFALTPALA

-34 RDAQA
+34 RDAQG
-39 LADQKDWAAAM
+39 LANQQDWAEASS
-50 ARAQGAGAVG
+50 RAQGAGAVG

-77 DYEAFLARRPDWP
+77 EYEAFLARRPDWP

-98 GEVAVAQ
+98 GEVAVAR
-105 STDPDRVLQ
+105 STDPERVLQ
-114 YFGQEAPAKA
+114 YFADTPPAKA
-124 AGLLALTAA
+124 AGILALTAA

-141 DAVEAATQG
+141 EAVEAATIG

-155 FNAEEQAQLLASYGP
+155 FAADEQAHLLDTYGP

-185 DGTRADEG
+185 DGNRADEG
-193 ARMLALVGPDWA
+193 ARMLPLVSKDWA
-205 ALGKARLALRGDK
+205 ALGKARLALRADK
-218 AGASGLVNAV
+218 DGVSALVNAV
-228 PKALKDDPGLAYD
+228 PKALKDDPGLAFE
-241 RFLYRMR
+241 RFLFRMR
-248 HDNYSDAAD
+248 HDNYADAAA
-257 LILDRSTSAKRLG
+257 LIVDRSASAQGLG
-270 DPAAWAEKR
+270 DPVAWAAKR
-279 ADLARILMRKGA
+279 ADLARILMRKGEPKSAYRVA
-291 SKTAYKVAAS
+291 ST
-301 HHLLETDDRGD
+301 HHLTDLGDMGD
-312 LEFLSGFLALRK
+312 LEFLSGFIALRK
-324 LNDPALAL
+324 LNDPARAL
-332 QHFENLAAGAKTP
+332 QHFERLAGATTP
-345 ISQARAHYWLGRVD
+345 ISQARAQYWLGRAL
-359 EALGDKAKARKA
+359 EASGDKTKARSA
-371 YGKAAQYQTS
+371 YGKAANYQTS

-402 APPSGSWKGAR
+402 APPAGSWKGADY
-413 FAKSSV
+413 AKSSV

-443 ESLSDADLGTL
+443 ESLSDAELGTL
-454 AGLALNLGHYRS
+454 AGLALDLGQYRS
-466 SVLIAKAAT
+466 AVLIAKAAT
-475 ERGLIF
+475 ERGLVL
-481 PAAYFP
+481 PSAYFP
-487 VPDMIPEKLPVS
+487 VPDMIPEALPVS

-525 VMQLLPA
+525 LMQMLPA
-532 TAAKVAKDQG
+532 TAAQVAKDQG
-542 IKFSSAK
+542 IKYSEAK

-561 SAYLKELVDSF
+561 AAYLKELVDQF

-594 SAFGDPRLASTDVV
+594 GAFGDPRLASTDVV

-641 GPVNVTEELTGR
+641 GPVNISGELTGR

>member
-1 MMTFAPILRLLALL
+1 MMKFALSLRVLALL
-15 TGLALSPALA
+15 TGLALTPALA
-25 YDAKEISAL
+25 YDATEISAL
-34 RDAQA
+34 RDAQG
-39 LADQKDWAAAM
+39 LANQRDWAEAS

-60 ADVIEWQRLR
+60 ADVIEWQQLR

-77 DYEAFLARRPDWP
+77 EYEAFLARRPDWP

-98 GEVAVAQ
+98 GEVAVAR

-114 YFGQEAPAKA
+114 YFADTPPAKA
-124 AGLLALTAA
+124 AGVLALTAA

-141 DAVEAATQG
+141 EALEAATIG

-155 FNAEEQAQLLASYGP
+155 FTADEQGHLLDTYGP

-177 LRLDRILW
+177 LRLDHILW
-185 DGTRADEG
+185 DGNRADEG
-193 ARMLALVGPDWA
+193 VRMLPLVSKDWA
-205 ALGKARLALRGDK
+205 ALGKARLALWADK
-218 AGASGLVNAV
+218 DGVSALVNAV
-228 PKALKDDPGLAYD
+228 SQALKDDPGLAYE
-241 RFLYRMR
+241 RFLFRMR
-248 HDNYSDAAD
+248 HDNYADAAA
-257 LILDRSTSAKRLG
+257 LIVDRSTSAQGLG
-270 DPAAWAEKR
+270 DPVAWATKR
-279 ADLARILMRKGA
+279 ADLARILMRKDEPKSAYRVA
-291 SKTAYKVAAS
+291 ST
-301 HHLLETDDRGD
+301 HQLTDLSDMGD
-312 LEFLSGFLALRK
+312 LEFLSGFIALRK
-324 LNDPALAL
+324 LNDPAQAL
-332 QHFENLAAGAKTP
+332 QHFERLAGATTP
-345 ISQARAHYWLGRVD
+345 ISQARAQYWLGR
-359 EALGDKAKARKA
+359 ALDASGDKTKAHSA
-371 YGKAAQYQTS
+371 YGKAANYQTS

-402 APPSGSWKGAR
+402 APPPGSWKGAGY
-413 FAKSSV
+413 AKSSV

-443 ESLSDADLGTL
+443 ESLSDAELGTL
-454 AGLALNLGHYRS
+454 AGLALDLGQYRS
-466 SVLIAKAAT
+466 AVLIAKAAT
-475 ERGLIF
+475 ERGLVF
-481 PAAYFP
+481 PGAYFP

-525 VMQLLPA
+525 LMQMLPA
-532 TAAKVAKDQG
+532 TAAEVAKDQG
-542 IKFSSAK
+542 IKYSEAK

-556 NATLG
+556 NAMLG
-561 SAYLKELVDSF
+561 AAYLKELVDQF

-594 SAFGDPRLASTDVV
+594 GAFGDPRLASIDVV

-641 GPVNVTEELTGR
+641 GPVNISDELTGR

>member
-1 MMTFAPILRLLALL
+1 MIKFALPLRVLALL
-15 TGLALSPALA
+15 TGLALTPALA
-25 YDAKEISAL
+25 YDAKEIIAL
-34 RDAQA
+34 RDAQG
-39 LADQKDWAAAM
+39 LANQQDWAEASS
-50 ARAQGAGAVG
+50 RAQGAGAVG

-77 DYEAFLARRPDWP
+77 EYEAFLARRPDWP

-98 GEVAVAQ
+98 GEVAVAR

-114 YFGQEAPAKA
+114 YFGGEAPAKA
-124 AGLLALTAA
+124 TGILALTAA

-141 DAVEAATQG
+141 EAVEAATIG

-155 FNAEEQAQLLASYGP
+155 FTADEQAHLLDTYGP

-185 DGTRADEG
+185 DGNRADEG
-193 ARMLALVGPDWA
+193 ARMLPLVSKDWA
-205 ALGKARLALRGDK
+205 ALGKARLALRADK
-218 AGASGLVNAV
+218 DGVSALVNAV
-228 PKALKDDPGLAYD
+228 PKALKDDPGLAFE
-241 RFLYRMR
+241 RFLFRMR
-248 HDNYSDAAD
+248 HDNYADAAA
-257 LILDRSTSAKRLG
+257 LIVDRSASAQGLG
-270 DPAAWAEKR
+270 DPMAWAAKR
-279 ADLARILMRKGA
+279 ADLARILMRKGEPKSAYRVA
-291 SKTAYKVAAS
+291 ST
-301 HHLLETDDRGD
+301 HHLTDLGDMGD
-312 LEFLSGFLALRK
+312 LEFLSGFIALRK
-324 LNDPALAL
+324 LNDPARAL
-332 QHFENLAAGAKTP
+332 QHFERLAGATTP
-345 ISQARAHYWLGRVD
+345 ISQARAQYWLGRAL
-359 EALGDKAKARKA
+359 EASGDKTKARSA
-371 YGKAAQYQTS
+371 YGKAANYQTS

-402 APPSGSWKGAR
+402 APPAGSWKGAGY
-413 FAKSSV
+413 AKSSV
-419 LEAAVRMAAAGN
+419 LEAAARMAAAGN

-443 ESLSDADLGTL
+443 ESLSDAELGTL
-454 AGLALNLGHYRS
+454 AGLALDLGQYRS
-466 SVLIAKAAT
+466 AVLIAKAAT
-475 ERGLIF
+475 ERGLVF
-481 PAAYFP
+481 PSAYFP
-487 VPDMIPEKLPVS
+487 VPDMIPEALPVS

-525 VMQLLPA
+525 LMQMLPA
-532 TAAKVAKDQG
+532 TAAEVAKDQG
-542 IKFSSAK
+542 IKFSKAK

-561 SAYLKELVDSF
+561 AAYLKELVDQF

-594 SAFGDPRLASTDVV
+594 DAFGDPRLASTDVV

-641 GPVNVTEELTGR
+641 GPVNISDELTGR

>member
-1 MMTFAPILRLLALL
+1 MFKFALPLRVLALL
-15 TGLALSPALA
+15 TGLALTPALA
-25 YDAKEISAL
+25 YDAKEIIAL
-34 RDAQA
+34 RDAQG
-39 LADQKDWAAAM
+39 LANQQDWAEASS
-50 ARAQGAGAVG
+50 RAQGAGAVG

-77 DYEAFLARRPDWP
+77 EYEAFLARRPDWP

-98 GEVAVAQ
+98 GEVAVAR

-114 YFGQEAPAKA
+114 YFGGEAPAKA
-124 AGLLALTAA
+124 AGILALTAA

-141 DAVEAATQG
+141 EAVEVATIG

-155 FNAEEQAQLLASYGP
+155 FTADEQAHLLDTYGP

-185 DGTRADEG
+185 DGNRADEG
-193 ARMLALVGPDWA
+193 ARMLPLVSKDWA
-205 ALGKARLALRGDK
+205 ALGKARLALRADK
-218 AGASGLVNAV
+218 DGVSALVNAV
-228 PKALKDDPGLAYD
+228 PKALKDDPGLAFE
-241 RFLYRMR
+241 RFLFRMR
-248 HDNYSDAAD
+248 HDNYADAAA
-257 LILDRSTSAKRLG
+257 LIVDRSVSVQGLG
-270 DPAAWAEKR
+270 DPMAWAAKR
-279 ADLARILMRKGA
+279 ADLARILMRKGEPKNAYRVA
-291 SKTAYKVAAS
+291 ST
-301 HHLLETDDRGD
+301 HHLTDLGDMGD
-312 LEFLSGFLALRK
+312 LEFLSGFIALRK
-324 LNDPALAL
+324 LNDPARAL
-332 QHFENLAAGAKTP
+332 QHFERLAGATTP
-345 ISQARAHYWLGRVD
+345 ISQARAQYWLGRAL
-359 EALGDKAKARKA
+359 EASGDKTTARSA
-371 YGKAAQYQTS
+371 YGKAANYQTS

-402 APPSGSWKGAR
+402 APPAGSWKGAGY
-413 FAKSSV
+413 AKSSV
-419 LEAAVRMAAAGN
+419 LEAAARMAAAGN

-443 ESLSDADLGTL
+443 ESLSDAELGTL
-454 AGLALNLGHYRS
+454 AGLALDLGQYRS
-466 SVLIAKAAT
+466 AVLIAKAAT
-475 ERGLIF
+475 ERGLVF
-481 PAAYFP
+481 PSAYFP
-487 VPDMIPEKLPVS
+487 VPDMIPEALPVS

-525 VMQLLPA
+525 LMQMLPA
-532 TAAKVAKDQG
+532 TAAEVAKDQG
-542 IKFSSAK
+542 IKFSKAK

-561 SAYLKELVDSF
+561 AAYLKELVDQF

-594 SAFGDPRLASTDVV
+594 DAFGDPRLASTDVV

-641 GPVNVTEELTGR
+641 GPVNISDELTGR

>member
-1 MMTFAPILRLLALL
+1 MIKFALPLRVLALL
-15 TGLALSPALA
+15 TGLALTPALA
-25 YDAKEISAL
+25 YDAKEIIAL
-34 RDAQA
+34 RDAQG
-39 LADQKDWAAAM
+39 LANQQDWAEASS
-50 ARAQGAGAVG
+50 RAQGAGAVG

-77 DYEAFLARRPDWP
+77 EYEAFLARRPDWP

-98 GEVAVAQ
+98 GEVAVAR

-114 YFGQEAPAKA
+114 YFGGEAPAKA
-124 AGLLALTAA
+124 AGILALTAA

-141 DAVEAATQG
+141 EAVEAATIG

-155 FNAEEQAQLLASYGP
+155 FTADEQAHLLDTYGP

-185 DGTRADEG
+185 DGNRADEG
-193 ARMLALVGPDWA
+193 ARMLPLVSKDWA
-205 ALGKARLALRGDK
+205 ALGKARLALRADK
-218 AGASGLVNAV
+218 DGVSALVNAV
-228 PKALKDDPGLAYD
+228 PKALKDDPGLAFE
-241 RFLYRMR
+241 RFLFRMR
-248 HDNYSDAAD
+248 HDNYADAAA
-257 LILDRSTSAKRLG
+257 LIVDRSASAQGLG
-270 DPAAWAEKR
+270 DPMAWAAKR
-279 ADLARILMRKGA
+279 ADLARILMRKGEPKSAYRVA
-291 SKTAYKVAAS
+291 ST
-301 HHLLETDDRGD
+301 HHLTDLGDMGD
-312 LEFLSGFLALRK
+312 LEFLSGFIALRK
-324 LNDPALAL
+324 LNDPARAL
-332 QHFENLAAGAKTP
+332 QHFERLAGATTP
-345 ISQARAHYWLGRVD
+345 ISQARAQYWLGRAL
-359 EALGDKAKARKA
+359 EASGDKSKARSA
-371 YGKAAQYQTS
+371 YGKAANYQTS

-402 APPSGSWKGAR
+402 APPAGSWKGAGY
-413 FAKSSV
+413 AKSSV
-419 LEAAVRMAAAGN
+419 LEAAARMAAAGN

-443 ESLSDADLGTL
+443 ESLSDAELGTL
-454 AGLALNLGHYRS
+454 AGLALDLGQYRS
-466 SVLIAKAAT
+466 AVLISKAAT
-475 ERGLIF
+475 ERGLVF
-481 PAAYFP
+481 PSAYFP
-487 VPDMIPEKLPVS
+487 VPDMIPEALPDS

-525 VMQLLPA
+525 LMQMLPA
-532 TAAKVAKDQG
+532 TAAEVAKDQG
-542 IKFSSAK
+542 IKFSKAK

-561 SAYLKELVDSF
+561 AAYLKELVDQF

-594 SAFGDPRLASTDVV
+594 DAFGDPRLASTDVV

-641 GPVNVTEELTGR
+641 GPVNISDELTGR

>member
-1 MMTFAPILRLLALL
+1 MIKFALPLRVLALL
-15 TGLALSPALA
+15 TGLALTPALA

-34 RDAQA
+34 RDAQG
-39 LADQKDWAAAM
+39 LANQQDWAEASS
-50 ARAQGAGAVG
+50 RAQGAGAVG

-77 DYEAFLARRPDWP
+77 EYEAFLARRPDWP

-98 GEVAVAQ
+98 GEVAVAR

-114 YFGQEAPAKA
+114 YFGGEAPAKA
-124 AGLLALTAA
+124 TGILALTAA

-141 DAVEAATQG
+141 EAVEAATIG

-155 FNAEEQAQLLASYGP
+155 FTADEQAHLLDTYGP

-185 DGTRADEG
+185 DGNRADEG
-193 ARMLALVGPDWA
+193 ARMLPLVSKDWA
-205 ALGKARLALRGDK
+205 ALGKARLALRADK
-218 AGASGLVNAV
+218 DGVSALVNAV
-228 PKALKDDPGLAYD
+228 PKALKDDPGLAFE
-241 RFLYRMR
+241 RFLFRMR
-248 HDNYSDAAD
+248 HDNYADAAA
-257 LILDRSTSAKRLG
+257 LIVDRSASAQGLG
-270 DPAAWAEKR
+270 DPMAWAAKR
-279 ADLARILMRKGA
+279 ADLARILMRKGEPKSAYRVA
-291 SKTAYKVAAS
+291 ST
-301 HHLLETDDRGD
+301 HHLTDLGDMGD
-312 LEFLSGFLALRK
+312 LEFLSGFIALRK
-324 LNDPALAL
+324 LNDPARAL
-332 QHFENLAAGAKTP
+332 QHFERLAGATTP
-345 ISQARAHYWLGRVD
+345 ISQARAQYWLGRAL
-359 EALGDKAKARKA
+359 EASGDKTKARSA
-371 YGKAAQYQTS
+371 YGKAANYQTS

-402 APPSGSWKGAR
+402 APPAGSWKGAGY
-413 FAKSSV
+413 AKSSV
-419 LEAAVRMAAAGN
+419 LEAAARMAAAGN

-443 ESLSDADLGTL
+443 ESLSDAELGTL
-454 AGLALNLGHYRS
+454 AGLALDLGQYRS
-466 SVLIAKAAT
+466 AVLIAKAAT
-475 ERGLIF
+475 ERGLVF
-481 PAAYFP
+481 PSAYFP
-487 VPDMIPEKLPVS
+487 VPDMIPEALPVS

-525 VMQLLPA
+525 LMQMLPA
-532 TAAKVAKDQG
+532 TAAEVAKDQG
-542 IKFSSAK
+542 IKFSKAK

-561 SAYLKELVDSF
+561 AAYLKELVDQF

-579 ASGYNAGPGRPRGWV
+579 ASGYNAVPGRPRGWV
-594 SAFGDPRLASTDVV
+594 DAFGDPRLASTDVV

-641 GPVNVTEELTGR
+641 GPVNISDELTGR